1 MLKGYFSI
9 AACVLASTLMSAAQA
24 QTPTPEQIK
33 MFQSLPADQQQALAS
48 KYGITLPNGSSA
60 QSSEYNNPQVMAPRP
75 MVSERVLTEQQQA
88 EAEQQPQGLK
98 RFGLD
103 LFAGSPTTFAPV
115 GDVPV
120 PADYTVGAGDE
131 IVIQLFGKENNT
143 HRLRV
148 NRAGIINFPSLGP
161 VQVAG
166 MSFSDVRE
174 SLNQRVKE
182 QMIGVRSDISLG
194 KMRTMQVFVMGD
206 AYKPGSYT
214 VSALTT
220 ISQAIYYS
228 GGFDESGALRN
239 IQLKRNGQVIRKLDM
254 YDLLLKGDARND
266 VRLMPGDVVFIGP
279 VGNTISIDGEVNRPA
294 IYEIKPGETYQQAI
308 HMAGGFTANAH
319 RDQVEIKRYAA
330 KGARN
335 ALTLDFNQARDKQ
348 TKVKDGDTVNVLTK
362 SEELTRYVQIEGDVR
377 HPGFVEWKSGLRIA
391 NLFQAVDTSFNSTAD
406 VNYAVVVREVNPQRD
421 IEVFQINLANAI
433 LAPNSQDNLELQSRD
448 RVLVFNRFN
457 NEDLDAFAEQEVTSK
472 AKTLE
477 QAQQQAEQAQQKEQ
491 AALNSSVALLTA
503 PQGNLSQEMLAQ
515 GMTTQG
521 HLSGSQNLNAEAHLQ
536 GNRQQ
541 VNSGLVM
548 AEPKIMFHGREI
560 TQEDFDAIKQN
571 TRSSLLAPVL
581 LQLQQQSRL
590 GLAPQIA
597 EVFGEVKHPGRY
609 PITPR
614 MSVSSLLA
622 AAGGLTYNAFTIN
635 AELAHTVINN
645 IDERASIDVERV
657 DLRKA
662 IQGNSNADVLISGRD
677 RLNILE
683 KPNVKLQSTVTLQG
697 EVRFPGTY
705 TVRQGETLDQ
715 LLTRAG
721 GLTEFAHPQ
730 GAIFTREALRLQEQ
744 KLLNQYAQD
753 MRAETAK
760 KAFRAD
766 GNFNSVISDPEKTL
780 KFVEEASNSKAL
792 GRMVVQLNRILKGD
806 HSADFMLEDGDFLF
820 VPTFR
825 NTVSIMGE
833 VQVPIT
839 YLLDDKLDVDDYL
852 NKAGGAKKQADEDRI
867 FVVRADGSV
876 YKPSSGYWFG
886 NNHEDLKAGD
896 TIVVPIDTD
905 YRDALSTWTAAT
917 QILYQTGVA
926 INALK

>member
-9 AACVLASTLMSAAQA
+9 GACILTSLFAPFTNA
-24 QTPTPEQIK
+24 QTPTPEQIQ
-33 MFQSLPADQQQALAS
+33 MFQNLPADQQQALAS
-48 KYGITLPNGSSA
+48 KYGISIPSGASS
-60 QSSEYNNPQVMAPRP
+60 QPSSYQNPQVVEPRP
-75 MVSERVLTEQQQA
+75 IASSATEVKVTDSEKE
-88 EAEQQPQGLK
+88 EQGLK

-103 LFAGSPTTFAPV
+103 LFAGSPTTFAPIS
-115 GDVPV
+115 DVPV

-131 IVIQLFGKENNT
+131 IVIQLFGKENTT

-166 MSFSDVRE
+166 MTFSDVRD

-194 KMRTMQVFVMGD
+194 EMRTMQVFVMGD
-206 AYKPGSYT
+206 AYKPGAYT

-228 GGFDESGALRN
+228 GGFSESGALRN
-239 IQLKRNGQVIRKLDM
+239 VQLKRNGQVIRKLDM

-266 VRLMPGDVVFIGP
+266 IRLLPGDVVFIGAL
-279 VGNTISIDGEVNRPA
+279 GNTISIDGEVNRPA
-294 IYEIKPGETYQQAI
+294 IYEIKPGETYKQAI
-308 HMAGGFTANAH
+308 QMAGGFTANAYS
-319 RDQVEIKRYAA
+319 DQIEVKRYAA
-330 KGARN
+330 KGARD
-335 ALTLDFNQARDKQ
+335 ALTLNFSQSHDQQ
-348 TKVKDGDTVNVLTK
+348 IKVKDGDAVNVLK
-362 SEELTRYVQIEGDVR
+362 KNEELTRYVQIEGDVR
-377 HPGFVEWKSGLRIA
+377 HPGFIEWKSGLRIA
-391 NLFQAVDTSFNSTAD
+391 DLFQSVDTSFNSTAD
-406 VNYAVVVREVNPQRD
+406 VSYAIVVREINPQRD
-421 IEVFQINLANAI
+421 IEVYQVNLANAI
-433 LAPNSQDNLELQSRD
+433 LSPTSKDNLKLNSRD

-457 NEDLDAFAEQEVTSK
+457 NEDLDTLADQETVTK

-477 QAQQQAEQAQQKEQ
+477 QAQLQAQQEQLKEQ
-491 AALNSSVALLTA
+491 EVISSSVAVSSATPLEKDSK
-503 PQGNLSQEMLAQ
+503 Q
-515 GMTTQG
+515 
-521 HLSGSQNLNAEAHLQ
+521 
-536 GNRQQ
+536 
-541 VNSGLVM
+541 
-548 AEPKIMFHGREI
+548 PKIVFRGKEI
-560 TQEDFDAIKQN
+560 TKDDFEALKQN
-571 TRSSLLAPVL
+571 TRRTLLAPVL

-614 MSVSSLLA
+614 MTISTLIE

-635 AELAHTVINN
+635 AELARTVINSK
-645 IDERASIDVERV
+645 DERASIYIERI
-657 DLRKA
+657 DLRQA
-662 IQGNSNADVLISGRD
+662 IKGSAPDDAIIVGRD

-683 KPNVKLQSTVTLQG
+683 KPDVKLQSTVTLQG

-705 TVRQGETLDQ
+705 TVRQGETLGD
-715 LLTRAG
+715 LLERAG

-744 KLLNQYAQD
+744 KLLNQYAAD

-760 KAFRAD
+760 KTFRAD
-766 GNFNSVISDPEKTL
+766 SNMGSVISDPDKTL
-780 KFVEEASNSKAL
+780 KFVEEASRSKAL
-792 GRMVVQLNRILKGD
+792 GRMVVQLNRILKD
-806 HSADFMLEDGDFLF
+806 ERSADFMLEDGDFLF

-839 YLLDDKLDVDDYL
+839 YLLDNKLDVDDYL
-852 NKAGGAKKQADEDRI
+852 NKAGGVKKQADEDRI

-876 YKPSSGYWFG
+876 YKPTSGYWFG
-886 NNHEDLKAGD
+886 NNHEELKAGD

>member
-1 MLKGYFSI
+1 MFKGYFSI
-9 AACVLASTLMSAAQA
+9 AAFILASTFASYSMA
-24 QTPTPEQIK
+24 QTPTPEQMK
-33 MFQSLPADQQQALAS
+33 MFQNLPADQQQALAS
-48 KYGITLPNGSSA
+48 KYGFSIPSS
-60 QSSEYNNPQVMAPRP
+60 SSSNKSPYENPQVIKPRAESSGA
-75 MVSERVLTEQQQA
+75 VSSNIEEQWLKKG
-88 EAEQQPQGLK
+88 EQEELK

-103 LFAGSPTTFAPV
+103 LFAGSPSTFAPIS
-115 GDVPV
+115 DVPV
-120 PADYTVGAGDE
+120 PANYTVGAGDE
-131 IVIQLFGKENNT
+131 IIVQLFGKENET

-148 NRAGIINFPSLGP
+148 NRAGTINFPSLGP
-161 VQVAG
+161 VNVAG
-166 MSFSDVRE
+166 MHFSDVRD
-174 SLNQRVKE
+174 SLTQRVKE

-194 KMRTMQVFVMGD
+194 ELRTMQVFVMGD
-206 AYKPGSYT
+206 AYKPGAYT

-228 GGFDESGALRN
+228 GGFGESGALRD
-239 IQLKRNGQVIRKLDM
+239 IQLKRDGKIIRKLDM
-254 YDLLLKGDARND
+254 YDLLLKGDASND
-266 VRLMPGDVVFIGP
+266 VRLLPDDVVLIGS
-279 VGNTISIDGEVNRPA
+279 VNDTVSIEGEINRPA
-294 IYEIKPGETYQQAI
+294 IYEVKAGETYQQLI
-308 HMAGGFTANAH
+308 QMAGGFTANAH
-319 RDQVEIKRYAA
+319 VEQLEIKRYASH
-330 KGARN
+330 GARE
-335 ALTLDFNQARDKQ
+335 ALTLDFNKTQDRQ
-348 TKVKDGDTVNVLTK
+348 SKVKNGDAIKILKK

-377 HPGFVEWKSGLRIA
+377 HPGYVEWRNGLRVA
-391 NLFQAVDTSFNSTAD
+391 DLFKSVDSAFNSTAD
-406 VNYAVVVREVNPQRD
+406 VNYAVVVREINPQRD
-421 IEVFQINLANAI
+421 IEVFQLSLANAI
-433 LAPNSQDNLELQSRD
+433 LSPGSRDNLQLQSRD
-448 RVLVFNRFN
+448 RILVFNRFN
-457 NEDLDAFAEQEVTSK
+457 NEDLDTLATQEAVSK

-477 QAQQQAEQAQQKEQ
+477 QAQEQAELEQQKEQ
-491 AALNSSVALLTA
+491 EVMSSSVAVSHSEN
-503 PQGNLSQEMLAQ
+503 GMLNN
-515 GMTTQG
+515 
-521 HLSGSQNLNAEAHLQ
+521 QNATEQAKP
-536 GNRQQ
+536 
-541 VNSGLVM
+541 
-548 AEPKIMFHGREI
+548 AKIIFRGKEI
-560 TQEDFDAIKQN
+560 TEEDFEKLKQN
-571 TRSSLLAPVL
+571 TRRTLLAPVL

-614 MSVSSLLA
+614 MTVSTLIE

-635 AELAHTVINN
+635 AELARTAINSA
-645 IDERASIDVERV
+645 DERAYIDVERI

-662 IQGNSNADVLISGRD
+662 IQGSASDDAIIVGRD

-705 TVRQGETLDQ
+705 TVRQGETLNE
-715 LLTRAG
+715 LLERAG

-744 KLLNQYAQD
+744 KLLNQYAAD
-753 MRAETAK
+753 MRKETAK
-760 KAFRAD
+760 KTFRAD
-766 GNFNSVISDPEKTL
+766 SNIGSVISDPEKTL
-780 KFVEEASNSKAL
+780 AFVEEASRSKAL
-792 GRMVVQLNRILKGD
+792 GRMVVQLNRILKGER
-806 HSADFMLEDGDFLF
+806 SADFMLEDGDFLF

-839 YLLDDKLDVDDYL
+839 YLLDNKLDVNDYL

-886 NNHEDLKAGD
+886 NNKEGLKAGD

>member
-1 MLKGYFSI
+1 MLKGYFTI
-9 AACVLASTLMSAAQA
+9 GACILASLFAPFTYA
-24 QTPTPEQIK
+24 QTPTPEQIQ
-33 MFQSLPADQQQALAS
+33 MFQNLPAAQQQALAS
-48 KYGITLPNGSSA
+48 KYGISIPSGASS
-60 QSSEYNNPQVMAPRP
+60 QPSSYQNPQVIEQRP
-75 MVSERVLTEQQQA
+75 VASSATEAKVNDSEKDE
-88 EAEQQPQGLK
+88 QGLK

-103 LFAGSPTTFAPV
+103 LFAGSPTTFAPIS
-115 GDVPV
+115 DVPV

-131 IVIQLFGKENNT
+131 IVIQLFGKENTT

-148 NRAGIINFPSLGP
+148 NRAGIVNFPSLGP

-166 MSFSDVRE
+166 MTFSDVRD

-194 KMRTMQVFVMGD
+194 EMRTMQVFVMGD
-206 AYKPGSYT
+206 AYKPGAYT

-228 GGFDESGALRN
+228 GGFSESGALRN
-239 IQLKRNGQVIRKLDM
+239 VQLKRNGQVIRKLDM

-266 VRLMPGDVVFIGP
+266 IRLLPGDVVFIGAL
-279 VGNTISIDGEVNRPA
+279 GNTISIDGEVNRPA
-294 IYEIKPGETYQQAI
+294 IYEIKPGETYKQAI
-308 HMAGGFTANAH
+308 QMAGGFTANAYS
-319 RDQVEIKRYAA
+319 DQIEVKRYAA
-330 KGARN
+330 KGARD
-335 ALTLDFNQARDKQ
+335 ALTLNFSQSHDQQ
-348 TKVKDGDTVNVLTK
+348 TKVKDGDAVNVLK
-362 SEELTRYVQIEGDVR
+362 KNEELTRYVQIEGDVR
-377 HPGFVEWKSGLRIA
+377 HPGYIEWKSGLRIA
-391 NLFQAVDTSFNSTAD
+391 DLFQSVDTSFNSTAD
-406 VNYAVVVREVNPQRD
+406 VSYAVVVREINPQRD
-421 IEVFQINLANAI
+421 IEVYQVNLANAI
-433 LAPNSQDNLELQSRD
+433 LSPTSKDNLKLNSRD

-457 NEDLDAFAEQEVTSK
+457 NEDLDTLADQETVSK

-477 QAQQQAEQAQQKEQ
+477 QAQLQAQQEQLKEQ
-491 AALNSSVALLTA
+491 EVMSSSVAVSSAT
-503 PQGNLSQEMLAQ
+503 PIEKDSKQ
-515 GMTTQG
+515 
-521 HLSGSQNLNAEAHLQ
+521 
-536 GNRQQ
+536 
-541 VNSGLVM
+541 
-548 AEPKIMFHGREI
+548 PKIVFRGKEI
-560 TQEDFDAIKQN
+560 TKDDFEALKQN
-571 TRSSLLAPVL
+571 TRRTLLAPVL

-614 MSVSSLLA
+614 MTISTLIG

-635 AELAHTVINN
+635 AELARTVINSK
-645 IDERASIDVERV
+645 DERASINVERI
-657 DLRKA
+657 DLRQA
-662 IQGNSNADVLISGRD
+662 IQGSTADDAIIVGRD

-705 TVRQGETLDQ
+705 TVRQGETLGE
-715 LLTRAG
+715 LLERAG

-744 KLLNQYAQD
+744 KLLNQYAAD

-760 KAFRAD
+760 KTFRAD
-766 GNFNSVISDPEKTL
+766 SNMGSVISDPDKTL
-780 KFVEEASNSKAL
+780 KFVEEASRSKAL
-792 GRMVVQLNRILKGD
+792 GRMVVQLNRILKD
-806 HSADFMLEDGDFLF
+806 ERSADFMLEDGDFLF

-839 YLLDDKLDVDDYL
+839 YLLDNKLDVDDYL
-852 NKAGGAKKQADEDRI
+852 NKAGGAKKQADEERI

-876 YKPSSGYWFG
+876 YKPTSGYWFG
-886 NNHEDLKAGD
+886 NNHEELKAGD

>member
-9 AACVLASTLMSAAQA
+9 AACVLASVFAPFSHA
-24 QTPTPEQIK
+24 QTPTPEQMQ

-48 KYGITLPNGSSA
+48 KYGISLPSGSSS
-60 QSSEYNNPQVMAPRP
+60 QPSNYQNPQVIDPRP
-75 MVSERVLTEQQQA
+75 EVSNANQTDKMDLAKDEE
-88 EAEQQPQGLK
+88 LK

-115 GDVPV
+115 SDVPV

-131 IVIQLFGKENNT
+131 IVIQLFGKENTT

-148 NRAGIINFPSLGP
+148 NRAGTINFPSLGP

-166 MSFSDVRE
+166 MSFSDVRD

-194 KMRTMQVFVMGD
+194 EMRTMQVFVMGD
-206 AYKPGSYT
+206 AYKPGAYT

-228 GGFDESGALRN
+228 GGFGESGALRN
-239 IQLKRNGQVIRKLDM
+239 VQLKRNGQVIRKLDM

-266 VRLMPGDVVFIGP
+266 VRLLPGDVVFIGA
-279 VGNTISIDGEVNRPA
+279 VGNTIAIDGEVNRPA
-294 IYEIKPGETYQQAI
+294 IYEVKSGETYKQAI
-308 HMAGGFTANAH
+308 QMAGGFTANAYS
-319 RDQVEIKRYAA
+319 DQIEVKRYAA
-330 KGARN
+330 KGARD
-335 ALTLDFNQARDKQ
+335 ALTLNFSQSHDQQ
-348 TKVKDGDTVNVLTK
+348 TKVKDGDAVNVLKK

-377 HPGFVEWKSGLRIA
+377 HPGFIEWNSGLRVA
-391 NLFQAVDTSFNSTAD
+391 DLFQSVDTSFNSTAD
-406 VNYAVVVREVNPQRD
+406 VNYAVVVREINPQRD
-421 IEVFQINLANAI
+421 IEVYQVNLANAI
-433 LAPNSQDNLELQSRD
+433 LSPSSKDNLKLNSRD

-457 NEDLDAFAEQEVTSK
+457 NEDLDTLADQDTVTK

-477 QAQQQAEQAQQKEQ
+477 QAQFKAELDQQKEQ
-491 AALNSSVALLTA
+491 EVMSSSVAISSATDNMSMG
-503 PQGNLSQEMLAQ
+503 QSSIEESEQ
-515 GMTTQG
+515 
-521 HLSGSQNLNAEAHLQ
+521 
-536 GNRQQ
+536 
-541 VNSGLVM
+541 
-548 AEPKIMFHGREI
+548 PKIIFRGKEI
-560 TQEDFDAIKQN
+560 TKEDFDALKQN
-571 TRSSLLAPVL
+571 TRRTLLAPVL

-609 PITPR
+609 PLTPR
-614 MSVSSLLA
+614 MSVSTLIE

-635 AELAHTVINN
+635 AELARTVISSK
-645 IDERASIDVERV
+645 DERASIDVERI

-662 IQGNSNADVLISGRD
+662 IQGGTADDAILVGRD

-705 TVRQGETLDQ
+705 TVRQGETLGE
-715 LLTRAG
+715 LLERAG

-744 KLLNQYAQD
+744 KLLNQYAAD

-760 KAFRAD
+760 KTFRAD
-766 GNFNSVISDPEKTL
+766 SNMSSVISDPEKTL
-780 KFVEEASNSKAL
+780 AFVEEASKSKAL
-792 GRMVVQLNRILKGD
+792 GRMVVQLNRILKD
-806 HSADFMLEDGDFLF
+806 ERSADFMLEDGDFLF

-839 YLLDDKLDVDDYL
+839 YLLDNKLDVDDYL

-876 YKPSSGYWFG
+876 YKPTSGYWFG
-886 NNHEDLKAGD
+886 NNHEELKAGD

>member
-1 MLKGYFSI
+1 MFKGYFSI
-9 AACVLASTLMSAAQA
+9 AAFILASTFASYSMA
-24 QTPTPEQIK
+24 QTPTPEQMK
-33 MFQSLPADQQQALAS
+33 MFQNLPADQQQALAS
-48 KYGITLPNGSSA
+48 KYGFSIPSS
-60 QSSEYNNPQVMAPRP
+60 SSSNKSPYENPQVIQPRAESSGA
-75 MVSERVLTEQQQA
+75 VSSNIEEQRLKKG
-88 EAEQQPQGLK
+88 EQEELK

-103 LFAGSPTTFAPV
+103 LFAGSPSTFAPIS
-115 GDVPV
+115 DVPV
-120 PADYTVGAGDE
+120 PANYTVGAGDE
-131 IVIQLFGKENNT
+131 IIVQLFGKENET

-148 NRAGIINFPSLGP
+148 NRAGTINFPSLGP
-161 VQVAG
+161 VNVAG
-166 MSFSDVRE
+166 MHFSDVRD
-174 SLNQRVKE
+174 SLTQRVKE

-194 KMRTMQVFVMGD
+194 ELRTMQVFVMGD
-206 AYKPGSYT
+206 AYKPGAYT

-228 GGFDESGALRN
+228 GGFGESGALRD
-239 IQLKRNGQVIRKLDM
+239 IQLKRDGKIIRKLDM
-254 YDLLLKGDARND
+254 YDLLLKGDASND
-266 VRLMPGDVVFIGP
+266 VRLLPDDVVLIGS
-279 VGNTISIDGEVNRPA
+279 VNETVSIEGEINRPA
-294 IYEIKPGETYQQAI
+294 IYEVKQGETYQQLI
-308 HMAGGFTANAH
+308 QMAGGFTANAH
-319 RDQVEIKRYAA
+319 VEQLEIKRYASH
-330 KGARN
+330 GARE
-335 ALTLDFNQARDKQ
+335 ALTLDFNKTQDRQ
-348 TKVKDGDTVNVLTK
+348 SKVKNGDAIMILKK

-377 HPGFVEWKSGLRIA
+377 HPGYVEWYNGLRVA
-391 NLFQAVDTSFNSTAD
+391 DLFKSVDSAFNSTAD

-421 IEVFQINLANAI
+421 IEVFQLSLANAI
-433 LAPNSQDNLELQSRD
+433 LSPGSQDNLQLQSRD
-448 RVLVFNRFN
+448 RILVFNRFN
-457 NEDLDAFAEQEVTSK
+457 NEDLDTLATQEAVSK

-477 QAQQQAEQAQQKEQ
+477 QAQEQAELEQQKEQ
-491 AALNSSVALLTA
+491 EVMSSSVAVSHSA
-503 PQGNLSQEMLAQ
+503 D
-515 GMTTQG
+515 GMVINQNTTEQ
-521 HLSGSQNLNAEAHLQ
+521 AKPA
-536 GNRQQ
+536 
-541 VNSGLVM
+541 
-548 AEPKIMFHGREI
+548 KIIFRGKEI
-560 TQEDFDAIKQN
+560 TEEDFEKLKQN
-571 TRSSLLAPVL
+571 TRRTLLAPVL

-614 MSVSSLLA
+614 MTVSTLIE

-635 AELAHTVINN
+635 AELARTAINSA
-645 IDERASIDVERV
+645 DERAYIDVERI

-662 IQGNSNADVLISGRD
+662 IQGSASDDAIIVGRD

-705 TVRQGETLDQ
+705 TVRQGETLSE
-715 LLTRAG
+715 LLDRAG

-744 KLLNQYAQD
+744 KLLNQYAAD
-753 MRAETAK
+753 MRKETAK
-760 KAFRAD
+760 KTFRAD
-766 GNFNSVISDPEKTL
+766 SNIGSVISDPEKTL
-780 KFVEEASNSKAL
+780 AFVEEASRSKAL
-792 GRMVVQLNRILKGD
+792 GRMVVQLNRILKGER
-806 HSADFMLEDGDFLF
+806 SADFMLEDGDFLF

-839 YLLDDKLDVDDYL
+839 YLLDNKLDVDDYL

-886 NNHEDLKAGD
+886 NNKEGLKAGD

-926 INALK
+926 INAIK

>member
-9 AACVLASTLMSAAQA
+9 GACILASLFAPFTNA
-24 QTPTPEQIK
+24 QTPTPEQIQ
-33 MFQSLPADQQQALAS
+33 MFQNLPADQQQALAS
-48 KYGITLPNGSSA
+48 KYGISIPSGASS
-60 QSSEYNNPQVMAPRP
+60 QPSSYQNPQVIEQRP
-75 MVSERVLTEQQQA
+75 LASSATEVQVNDSEKDE
-88 EAEQQPQGLK
+88 QGLK

-103 LFAGSPTTFAPV
+103 LFAGSPTTFAPIS
-115 GDVPV
+115 DVPV

-131 IVIQLFGKENNT
+131 IVIQLFGKENTT

-166 MSFSDVRE
+166 MTFSDVRD

-194 KMRTMQVFVMGD
+194 EMRTMQVFVMGD
-206 AYKPGSYT
+206 AYKPGAYT

-228 GGFDESGALRN
+228 GGFSESGALRN
-239 IQLKRNGQVIRKLDM
+239 VQLKRNGQVIRKLDM

-266 VRLMPGDVVFIGP
+266 IRLLPGDVVFIGAL
-279 VGNTISIDGEVNRPA
+279 GNTISIDGEVNRPA
-294 IYEIKPGETYQQAI
+294 IYEIKPGETYKQAI
-308 HMAGGFTANAH
+308 QMAGGFTANAYS
-319 RDQVEIKRYAA
+319 DQIEVKRYAA
-330 KGARN
+330 KGARE
-335 ALTLDFNQARDKQ
+335 ALTLNFSQSHDQQ
-348 TKVKDGDTVNVLTK
+348 TKVKDGDAVNVLK
-362 SEELTRYVQIEGDVR
+362 KNEELTRYVQIEGDVR
-377 HPGFVEWKSGLRIA
+377 HPGFIEWKSGLRIA
-391 NLFQAVDTSFNSTAD
+391 DLFQSVDTSFNSTAD
-406 VNYAVVVREVNPQRD
+406 VSYAVVVREINPQRD
-421 IEVFQINLANAI
+421 IKVYQVNLANAI
-433 LAPNSQDNLELQSRD
+433 LSPTSKDNLKLNSRD
-448 RVLVFNRFN
+448 RILVFNRFN
-457 NEDLDAFAEQEVTSK
+457 NEDLDTLADQETVTK

-477 QAQQQAEQAQQKEQ
+477 QAQLQAQQEQLKEQ
-491 AALNSSVALLTA
+491 EVMSSSVAVSSATPLEKDLK
-503 PQGNLSQEMLAQ
+503 Q
-515 GMTTQG
+515 
-521 HLSGSQNLNAEAHLQ
+521 
-536 GNRQQ
+536 
-541 VNSGLVM
+541 
-548 AEPKIMFHGREI
+548 PKIVFRGKDI
-560 TQEDFDAIKQN
+560 TKDDFEALKQN
-571 TRSSLLAPVL
+571 TRRTLLAPVL

-614 MSVSSLLA
+614 MTISTLIE

-635 AELAHTVINN
+635 AELARTVINSK
-645 IDERASIDVERV
+645 DERASIDVERI
-657 DLRKA
+657 DLRQA
-662 IQGNSNADVLISGRD
+662 IQGSTADDAIIVGRD

-683 KPNVKLQSTVTLQG
+683 KPNAKLQSTVTLQG

-705 TVRQGETLDQ
+705 TVRQGETLGE
-715 LLTRAG
+715 LLERAG

-744 KLLNQYAQD
+744 KLLNQYAAD

-760 KAFRAD
+760 KTFRAD
-766 GNFNSVISDPEKTL
+766 SNMGSVISDPDKTL
-780 KFVEEASNSKAL
+780 KFVEEASRSKAL
-792 GRMVVQLNRILKGD
+792 GRMVVQLNRILKD
-806 HSADFMLEDGDFLF
+806 ERSADFMLEDGDFLF

-839 YLLDDKLDVDDYL
+839 YLLDNKLDVDDYL

-876 YKPSSGYWFG
+876 YKPTSGYWFG
-886 NNHEDLKAGD
+886 NNHEELKAGD

>member
-9 AACVLASTLMSAAQA
+9 GACILASLFAPLTSA
-24 QTPTPEQIK
+24 QTPTPEQIQ
-33 MFQSLPADQQQALAS
+33 MFQNLPADQQQALAS
-48 KYGITLPNGSSA
+48 KYGISIPSGASS
-60 QSSEYNNPQVMAPRP
+60 QPSSYQNPQVIEQRP
-75 MVSERVLTEQQQA
+75 AVSSATEA
-88 EAEQQPQGLK
+88 KVNDSEKDEQGLK

-103 LFAGSPTTFAPV
+103 LFAGSPTTFAPIS
-115 GDVPV
+115 DVPV

-131 IVIQLFGKENNT
+131 IVIQLFGKENTT

-161 VQVAG
+161 IQVAG
-166 MSFSDVRE
+166 MTFPDVRD

-194 KMRTMQVFVMGD
+194 EMRTMQVFVMGD
-206 AYKPGSYT
+206 AYKPGAYT

-228 GGFDESGALRN
+228 GGFSESGALRN
-239 IQLKRNGQVIRKLDM
+239 VQLKRNGQVIRKLDM

-266 VRLMPGDVVFIGP
+266 IRLLPGDVVFIGAL
-279 VGNTISIDGEVNRPA
+279 GNTISIDGEVNRPA
-294 IYEIKPGETYQQAI
+294 IYEIKPGETYKQAI
-308 HMAGGFTANAH
+308 QMAGGFTANAYS
-319 RDQVEIKRYAA
+319 DQIEVKRYAA
-330 KGARN
+330 KGARD
-335 ALTLDFNQARDKQ
+335 ALTLNFSQSHDQQ
-348 TKVKDGDTVNVLTK
+348 TKVKDGDVVNVLK
-362 SEELTRYVQIEGDVR
+362 KNEELTRYVQIEGDVR
-377 HPGFVEWKSGLRIA
+377 HPGYIEWKSGLRIA
-391 NLFQAVDTSFNSTAD
+391 DLFQSVDTAFNSTAD
-406 VNYAVVVREVNPQRD
+406 VSYAVVVREINPQRD
-421 IEVFQINLANAI
+421 IEVYQVNLANAI
-433 LAPNSQDNLELQSRD
+433 LSPTSKDNLKLNSRD

-457 NEDLDAFAEQEVTSK
+457 NEDLDTLADQETVSK

-477 QAQQQAEQAQQKEQ
+477 QAQLQAQQEQLKEQ
-491 AALNSSVALLTA
+491 EVMSSSVAVSSAT
-503 PQGNLSQEMLAQ
+503 PIEKDSKQ
-515 GMTTQG
+515 
-521 HLSGSQNLNAEAHLQ
+521 
-536 GNRQQ
+536 
-541 VNSGLVM
+541 
-548 AEPKIMFHGREI
+548 PKIVFRGKEI
-560 TQEDFDAIKQN
+560 TKDDFEALKQN
-571 TRSSLLAPVL
+571 TRRTLLAPVL

-614 MSVSSLLA
+614 MTISTLIE

-635 AELAHTVINN
+635 AELARTVINSK
-645 IDERASIDVERV
+645 DERASIDVERI
-657 DLRKA
+657 DLRQA
-662 IQGNSNADVLISGRD
+662 IQGSTADDAIIVGRD

-705 TVRQGETLDQ
+705 TVRQGETLGE
-715 LLTRAG
+715 LLERAG

-744 KLLNQYAQD
+744 KLLNQYAAD

-760 KAFRAD
+760 KTFRAD
-766 GNFNSVISDPEKTL
+766 SNMGSVISDPDKTL
-780 KFVEEASNSKAL
+780 KFVEEASRSKAL
-792 GRMVVQLNRILKGD
+792 GRMVVQLNRILKD
-806 HSADFMLEDGDFLF
+806 ERSADFMLEDGDFLF

-839 YLLDDKLDVDDYL
+839 YLLDNKLDVDDYL

-876 YKPSSGYWFG
+876 YKPTSGYWFG
-886 NNHEDLKAGD
+886 NNHEELKAGD

>member
-9 AACVLASTLMSAAQA
+9 AACVLASVFAPFSHA
-24 QTPTPEQIK
+24 QTPTSEQIQ

-48 KYGITLPNGSSA
+48 KYGITLPSGSSS
-60 QSSEYNNPQVMAPRP
+60 QPSNYQNPQVIDPRP
-75 MVSERVLTEQQQA
+75 KVSNANQTDKMDLAKEDE
-88 EAEQQPQGLK
+88 ELK

-115 GDVPV
+115 SDVPV

-131 IVIQLFGKENNT
+131 IVIQLFGKDNTT

-148 NRAGIINFPSLGP
+148 NRAGTINFPSLGP

-166 MSFSDVRE
+166 MTFSDVRD

-194 KMRTMQVFVMGD
+194 EMRTMQVFVMGD
-206 AYKPGSYT
+206 AYKPGAYT

-228 GGFDESGALRN
+228 GGFSESGALRN
-239 IQLKRNGQVIRKLDM
+239 VQLKRNGQVIRKLDM

-266 VRLMPGDVVFIGP
+266 VRLLPGDVIFIGA
-279 VGNTISIDGEVNRPA
+279 VGNTIAIDGEVNRPA
-294 IYEIKPGETYQQAI
+294 IYEVKSGETYKQAI
-308 HMAGGFTANAH
+308 QMAGGFTANAYS
-319 RDQVEIKRYAA
+319 DQIEVKRYAA
-330 KGARN
+330 EGARD
-335 ALTLDFNQARDKQ
+335 ALTLNFSRSHDQQ
-348 TKVKDGDTVNVLTK
+348 TKVKDGDAVNVLKK

-377 HPGFVEWKSGLRIA
+377 HPGFFEWKSGLRIA
-391 NLFQAVDTSFNSTAD
+391 DLFQSVDTSFNSTAD
-406 VNYAVVVREVNPQRD
+406 VNYAVVVREINPQRD
-421 IEVFQINLANAI
+421 IEVYQVNLANAI
-433 LAPNSQDNLELQSRD
+433 LSPTSKDNLKLNSRD

-457 NEDLDAFAEQEVTSK
+457 NEDLDTLADQETVSK

-477 QAQQQAEQAQQKEQ
+477 QAQLQAQQEQLKEQ
-491 AALNSSVALLTA
+491 EVMSSSVAVSSAA
-503 PQGNLSQEMLAQ
+503 PLQK
-515 GMTTQG
+515 
-521 HLSGSQNLNAEAHLQ
+521 GSKH
-536 GNRQQ
+536 
-541 VNSGLVM
+541 S
-548 AEPKIMFHGREI
+548 KIVFRGKEI
-560 TQEDFDAIKQN
+560 TKDDFEALKQN
-571 TRSSLLAPVL
+571 TRRTLLAPVL

-614 MSVSSLLA
+614 MTISKLIE

-635 AELAHTVINN
+635 AELARSVISSK
-645 IDERASIDVERV
+645 DERASIDVERI

-662 IQGNSNADVLISGRD
+662 IQGSTVDDAILVGRD

-705 TVRQGETLDQ
+705 TVRQGETLGE
-715 LLTRAG
+715 LLERAG

-744 KLLNQYAQD
+744 KLLNQYAAD

-760 KAFRAD
+760 KTFRAD
-766 GNFNSVISDPEKTL
+766 NNMSSVISDPDKTL
-780 KFVEEASNSKAL
+780 KFVEEASKSKAL
-792 GRMVVQLNRILKGD
+792 GRMVVQLNRILKD
-806 HSADFMLEDGDFLF
+806 ERSADFMLEDGDFLF

-839 YLLDDKLDVDDYL
+839 YLLDNKLDVDDYL

-876 YKPSSGYWFG
+876 YKPTSGYWFG
-886 NNHEDLKAGD
+886 NNHEELKAGD

>member
-9 AACVLASTLMSAAQA
+9 GACILASLFAPLTNA
-24 QTPTPEQIK
+24 QTPTPEQIQ
-33 MFQSLPADQQQALAS
+33 MFQNLPADQQQALAS
-48 KYGITLPNGSSA
+48 KYGISIPSGASS
-60 QSSEYNNPQVMAPRP
+60 QPSSYQNPQVIEQRP
-75 MVSERVLTEQQQA
+75 VTSSATEVKVNDA
-88 EAEQQPQGLK
+88 EKDEQGLK

-103 LFAGSPTTFAPV
+103 LFAGSPTTFAPIS
-115 GDVPV
+115 DVPV

-131 IVIQLFGKENNT
+131 IVIQLFGKENTT

-166 MSFSDVRE
+166 MTFSDVRD

-194 KMRTMQVFVMGD
+194 EMRTMQVFVMGD
-206 AYKPGSYT
+206 AYKPGAYT

-228 GGFDESGALRN
+228 GGFSESGALRN
-239 IQLKRNGQVIRKLDM
+239 VQLKRNGQVIRKLDM

-266 VRLMPGDVVFIGP
+266 IRLLPGDVVFIGAL
-279 VGNTISIDGEVNRPA
+279 GNTISIDGEVNRPA
-294 IYEIKPGETYQQAI
+294 IYEIKQGETYKQAI
-308 HMAGGFTANAH
+308 QMAGGFTANAYS
-319 RDQVEIKRYAA
+319 DQIEVKRYAA
-330 KGARN
+330 KGARD
-335 ALTLDFNQARDKQ
+335 ALTLNFSQSHDQQ
-348 TKVKDGDTVNVLTK
+348 TKVKDGDAVDVLKK

-377 HPGFVEWKSGLRIA
+377 HPGYIEWKSGLRIA
-391 NLFQAVDTSFNSTAD
+391 DLFQSVDTSFNSTAD
-406 VNYAVVVREVNPQRD
+406 VSYAVVVREINPQRD
-421 IEVFQINLANAI
+421 IEVYQVNLANAI
-433 LAPNSQDNLELQSRD
+433 LSPTSKDNLKLNSRD

-457 NEDLDAFAEQEVTSK
+457 NEDLDTLADQQTVTK

-477 QAQQQAEQAQQKEQ
+477 QAQLQAQQEQLKEQ
-491 AALNSSVALLTA
+491 EVMSSSVAVSSAASLEKDSK
-503 PQGNLSQEMLAQ
+503 Q
-515 GMTTQG
+515 
-521 HLSGSQNLNAEAHLQ
+521 
-536 GNRQQ
+536 
-541 VNSGLVM
+541 
-548 AEPKIMFHGREI
+548 PKIVFRGKEI
-560 TQEDFDAIKQN
+560 TKDDFEALKQN
-571 TRSSLLAPVL
+571 TRRTLLAPVL

-614 MSVSSLLA
+614 MTISTLIE

-635 AELAHTVINN
+635 AELARTVINSK
-645 IDERASIDVERV
+645 DERASIDVERI
-657 DLRKA
+657 DLRQA
-662 IQGNSNADVLISGRD
+662 IQGSAADDAIIVGRD

-705 TVRQGETLDQ
+705 TVRQGETLGE
-715 LLTRAG
+715 LLERAG

-744 KLLNQYAQD
+744 KLLNEYAAD

-760 KAFRAD
+760 KTFRAD
-766 GNFNSVISDPEKTL
+766 SNMGSVISDPDKTL
-780 KFVEEASNSKAL
+780 KFVEEASRSKAL
-792 GRMVVQLNRILKGD
+792 GRMVVQLNRILKD
-806 HSADFMLEDGDFLF
+806 ERSADFMLEDGDFLF

-839 YLLDDKLDVDDYL
+839 YLLDNKLDVDDYL

-876 YKPSSGYWFG
+876 YKPTSGYWFG
-886 NNHEDLKAGD
+886 NNHEELKAGD

>member
-9 AACVLASTLMSAAQA
+9 GACILASLFAPFTNA
-24 QTPTPEQIK
+24 QTPTPEQIQ
-33 MFQSLPADQQQALAS
+33 MFQNLPADQQQALAS
-48 KYGITLPNGSSA
+48 KYGISIPSGASS
-60 QSSEYNNPQVMAPRP
+60 QPSSYPNPQVVEQRP
-75 MVSERVLTEQQQA
+75 VASSATEVKVTDSEKE
-88 EAEQQPQGLK
+88 EQGLK

-103 LFAGSPTTFAPV
+103 LFAGSPTTFAPIS
-115 GDVPV
+115 DVPV

-131 IVIQLFGKENNT
+131 IVIQLFGKENTT

-166 MSFSDVRE
+166 MTFSDVRD

-194 KMRTMQVFVMGD
+194 EMRTMQVFVMGD
-206 AYKPGSYT
+206 AYKPGAYT

-228 GGFDESGALRN
+228 GGFSESGALRN
-239 IQLKRNGQVIRKLDM
+239 VQLKRNGQVIRKLDM

-266 VRLMPGDVVFIGP
+266 IRLLPGDVVFIGAL
-279 VGNTISIDGEVNRPA
+279 GNTISIDGEVNRPA
-294 IYEIKPGETYQQAI
+294 IYEIKPGETYKQAI
-308 HMAGGFTANAH
+308 QMAGGFTANAYS
-319 RDQVEIKRYAA
+319 DQIEVKRYAE
-330 KGARN
+330 KGARD
-335 ALTLDFNQARDKQ
+335 ALTLNFSQSHDQQ
-348 TKVKDGDTVNVLTK
+348 TKVKDGDAVNVLK
-362 SEELTRYVQIEGDVR
+362 KNEELTRYVQIEGDVR
-377 HPGFVEWKSGLRIA
+377 HPGFIEWKSGLRIA
-391 NLFQAVDTSFNSTAD
+391 DLFQSVDTSFNSTAD
-406 VNYAVVVREVNPQRD
+406 VSYAVVVREINPQRD
-421 IEVFQINLANAI
+421 IEVYQVNLANAI
-433 LAPNSQDNLELQSRD
+433 LSPTSKDNLKLNSRD

-457 NEDLDAFAEQEVTSK
+457 NEDLDTLADQETVTK

-477 QAQQQAEQAQQKEQ
+477 QAQLQAQQEQLKEQ
-491 AALNSSVALLTA
+491 EVMNSSVAVSSATPLEKDSK
-503 PQGNLSQEMLAQ
+503 Q
-515 GMTTQG
+515 
-521 HLSGSQNLNAEAHLQ
+521 
-536 GNRQQ
+536 
-541 VNSGLVM
+541 
-548 AEPKIMFHGREI
+548 PKIVFRGKEI
-560 TQEDFDAIKQN
+560 TKDDFEALKQN
-571 TRSSLLAPVL
+571 TRRTLLAPVL

-614 MSVSSLLA
+614 MTISTLIE

-635 AELAHTVINN
+635 AELARTVINSK
-645 IDERASIDVERV
+645 DERASIDVERI
-657 DLRKA
+657 DLRQA
-662 IQGNSNADVLISGRD
+662 IQGSTADDAIIVGRD

-705 TVRQGETLDQ
+705 TVRQGETLGE
-715 LLTRAG
+715 LLERAG

-744 KLLNQYAQD
+744 KLLNQYAAD

-760 KAFRAD
+760 KTFRAD
-766 GNFNSVISDPEKTL
+766 SNMGSVISDPDKTL
-780 KFVEEASNSKAL
+780 KFVEEASRSKAL
-792 GRMVVQLNRILKGD
+792 GRMVVQLNRILKD
-806 HSADFMLEDGDFLF
+806 ERSADFMLEDGDFLF

-839 YLLDDKLDVDDYL
+839 YLLDNKLDVDDYL

-876 YKPSSGYWFG
+876 YKPTSGYWFG
-886 NNHEDLKAGD
+886 NNHEELKAGD

>member
-1 MLKGYFSI
+1 MFKGYFSI
-9 AACVLASTLMSAAQA
+9 AAFILASTFASYSMA
-24 QTPTPEQIK
+24 QTPTPEQMK
-33 MFQSLPADQQQALAS
+33 MFQNLPADQQQALAS
-48 KYGITLPNGSSA
+48 KYGFSIPSS
-60 QSSEYNNPQVMAPRP
+60 SSSNKSPYENPQVIKPRAESSGA
-75 MVSERVLTEQQQA
+75 VSSNIEEQWLKKG
-88 EAEQQPQGLK
+88 EQEELK

-103 LFAGSPTTFAPV
+103 LFAGSPSTFAPIS
-115 GDVPV
+115 DVPV
-120 PADYTVGAGDE
+120 PANYTVGAGDE
-131 IVIQLFGKENNT
+131 IIVQLFGKENET

-148 NRAGIINFPSLGP
+148 NRAGTINFPSLGP
-161 VQVAG
+161 VNVAG
-166 MSFSDVRE
+166 MHFSDVRD
-174 SLNQRVKE
+174 SLTQRVKE

-194 KMRTMQVFVMGD
+194 ELRTMQVFVMGD
-206 AYKPGSYT
+206 AYKPGAYT

-228 GGFDESGALRN
+228 GGFGESGALRD
-239 IQLKRNGQVIRKLDM
+239 IQLKRDGKIIRKLDM
-254 YDLLLKGDARND
+254 YDLLLKGDASND
-266 VRLMPGDVVFIGP
+266 VRLLPDDVVLIGS
-279 VGNTISIDGEVNRPA
+279 VNDTVSIEGEINRPA
-294 IYEIKPGETYQQAI
+294 IYEVKAGETYQQLI
-308 HMAGGFTANAH
+308 QMAGGFTANAH
-319 RDQVEIKRYAA
+319 VEQLEIKRYASH
-330 KGARN
+330 GARE
-335 ALTLDFNQARDKQ
+335 ALTLDFNKTQDRQ
-348 TKVKDGDTVNVLTK
+348 SKVKNGDAIKILKK

-377 HPGFVEWKSGLRIA
+377 HPGYVEWRNGLRVA
-391 NLFQAVDTSFNSTAD
+391 DLFKSVDSAFNSTAD
-406 VNYAVVVREVNPQRD
+406 VNYAVVVREINPQRD
-421 IEVFQINLANAI
+421 IEVFQLSLANAI
-433 LAPNSQDNLELQSRD
+433 LSPGSRDNLQLQSRD
-448 RVLVFNRFN
+448 RILVFNRFN
-457 NEDLDAFAEQEVTSK
+457 NEDLDTLATQEAVSK

-477 QAQQQAEQAQQKEQ
+477 QAQEQAELEQQKEQ
-491 AALNSSVALLTA
+491 EVMSSSVAVSHSEN
-503 PQGNLSQEMLAQ
+503 GMLSN
-515 GMTTQG
+515 
-521 HLSGSQNLNAEAHLQ
+521 QNATEQAKP
-536 GNRQQ
+536 
-541 VNSGLVM
+541 
-548 AEPKIMFHGREI
+548 AKIIFRGKEI
-560 TQEDFDAIKQN
+560 TEEDFEKLKQN
-571 TRSSLLAPVL
+571 TRRTLLAPVL

-614 MSVSSLLA
+614 MTVSTLIE

-635 AELAHTVINN
+635 AELARTAINSA
-645 IDERASIDVERV
+645 DERAYIDVERI

-662 IQGNSNADVLISGRD
+662 IQGSASDDAIIVGRD

-705 TVRQGETLDQ
+705 TVRQGETLNE
-715 LLTRAG
+715 LLERAG

-744 KLLNQYAQD
+744 KLLNQYAAD
-753 MRAETAK
+753 MRKETAK
-760 KAFRAD
+760 KTFRAD
-766 GNFNSVISDPEKTL
+766 SNIGSVISDPEKTL
-780 KFVEEASNSKAL
+780 AFVEEASRSKAL
-792 GRMVVQLNRILKGD
+792 GRMVVQLNRILKGER
-806 HSADFMLEDGDFLF
+806 SADFMLEDGDFLF

-886 NNHEDLKAGD
+886 NNKEGLKAGD

>member
-9 AACVLASTLMSAAQA
+9 GACILASLFAPLTHA
-24 QTPTPEQIK
+24 QTPTPEQIQ

-48 KYGITLPNGSSA
+48 KYGISIPSGASS
-60 QSSEYNNPQVMAPRP
+60 QPSNYQNPQVIEQRP
-75 MVSERVLTEQQQA
+75 AVSSATEA
-88 EAEQQPQGLK
+88 KVNDSEKDEQGLK

-103 LFAGSPTTFAPV
+103 LFAGSPTTFAPIS
-115 GDVPV
+115 DVPV

-131 IVIQLFGKENNT
+131 IVIQLFGKENTT

-166 MSFSDVRE
+166 MTFPDVRD

-194 KMRTMQVFVMGD
+194 EMRTMQVFVMGD
-206 AYKPGSYT
+206 AYKPGAYT

-228 GGFDESGALRN
+228 GGFGESGALRN
-239 IQLKRNGQVIRKLDM
+239 VQLKRNGQVIRKLDM

-266 VRLMPGDVVFIGP
+266 IRLLPGDVVFIGAL
-279 VGNTISIDGEVNRPA
+279 GNTISINGEVNRPA
-294 IYEIKPGETYQQAI
+294 IYEIKPGETYKQAI
-308 HMAGGFTANAH
+308 QMAGGFTANAYS
-319 RDQVEIKRYAA
+319 DQIEVKRYAA
-330 KGARN
+330 NGARD
-335 ALTLDFNQARDKQ
+335 ALTLNFSQSHDQQ
-348 TKVKDGDTVNVLTK
+348 TKVKDGDTVNVLKK

-377 HPGFVEWKSGLRIA
+377 HPGFIEWKSGLRIA
-391 NLFQAVDTSFNSTAD
+391 DLFQSVDTSFNSTAD
-406 VNYAVVVREVNPQRD
+406 VNYAVVVREINPQRD
-421 IEVFQINLANAI
+421 IEVYQVKLANAI
-433 LAPNSQDNLELQSRD
+433 LSPTSKDNLKLNSRD

-457 NEDLDAFAEQEVTSK
+457 NEDLDTLADQETVTK

-477 QAQQQAEQAQQKEQ
+477 EAQLQAQQEQLEEQ
-491 AALNSSVALLTA
+491 EAMSSSVAVSSAT
-503 PQGNLSQEMLAQ
+503 PIEKQ
-515 GMTTQG
+515 
-521 HLSGSQNLNAEAHLQ
+521 
-536 GNRQQ
+536 
-541 VNSGLVM
+541 
-548 AEPKIMFHGREI
+548 PKIVFRGKEI
-560 TQEDFDAIKQN
+560 TKDDFEALKQN
-571 TRSSLLAPVL
+571 TRRTLLAPVL

-614 MSVSSLLA
+614 MTISTLIE

-635 AELAHTVINN
+635 AELARTVINSK
-645 IDERASIDVERV
+645 DERASIGVERI
-657 DLRKA
+657 DLRQA
-662 IQGNSNADVLISGRD
+662 IKGSTAYDAIIVGRD

-705 TVRQGETLDQ
+705 TVRQGETLGE
-715 LLTRAG
+715 LLKRAG

-744 KLLNQYAQD
+744 KLLNQYAAD

-760 KAFRAD
+760 KTFRAD
-766 GNFNSVISDPEKTL
+766 SNMGSVISDPDKTL
-780 KFVEEASNSKAL
+780 KFVEEASRSKAL
-792 GRMVVQLNRILKGD
+792 GRMVVQLNRILKD
-806 HSADFMLEDGDFLF
+806 ERSADFMLEDGDFLF

-839 YLLDDKLDVDDYL
+839 YLLDNKLDVDDYL

-876 YKPSSGYWFG
+876 YKPTSGYWFG
-886 NNHEDLKAGD
+886 NNHEELQAGD

-926 INALK
+926 INALQ

>member
-1 MLKGYFSI
+1 MFKGYFSI
-9 AACVLASTLMSAAQA
+9 AAFILASTFASYSMA
-24 QTPTPEQIK
+24 QTPTPEQMK
-33 MFQSLPADQQQALAS
+33 MFQNLPADQQKALAS
-48 KYGITLPNGSSA
+48 KYGFSIPSS
-60 QSSEYNNPQVMAPRP
+60 SSSNKSPYENPQVIQPR
-75 MVSERVLTEQQQA
+75 TEA
-88 EAEQQPQGLK
+88 SGAASSNIEEQWLKKGEQEEIK

-103 LFAGSPTTFAPV
+103 LFAGSPSTFAPIS
-115 GDVPV
+115 DVPV
-120 PADYTVGAGDE
+120 PANYTVGAGDE
-131 IVIQLFGKENNT
+131 IIVQLFGKDNET

-148 NRAGIINFPSLGP
+148 NRAGTINFPSLGP
-161 VQVAG
+161 VNVAG
-166 MSFSDVRE
+166 MHFSDVRD
-174 SLNQRVKE
+174 SLTQRVKE

-194 KMRTMQVFVMGD
+194 ELRTMQVFVMGD
-206 AYKPGSYT
+206 AYKPGAYT

-228 GGFDESGALRN
+228 GGFGESGALRD
-239 IQLKRNGQVIRKLDM
+239 IQLKRDGKIIRKLDM
-254 YDLLLKGDARND
+254 YDLLLKGDASND
-266 VRLMPGDVVFIGP
+266 VRLLPDDVVLIGS
-279 VGNTISIDGEVNRPA
+279 VKDTVSIEGEINRPA
-294 IYEIKPGETYQQAI
+294 IYEVKAGETYQQLI
-308 HMAGGFTANAH
+308 QMAGGFTANAH
-319 RDQVEIKRYAA
+319 VEQLEIKRYASHD
-330 KGARN
+330 ARE
-335 ALTLDFNQARDKQ
+335 ALTLDFNKTQDRKS
-348 TKVKDGDTVNVLTK
+348 KVKNGDAIKILKK

-377 HPGFVEWKSGLRIA
+377 HPGYVEWRNGLRVA
-391 NLFQAVDTSFNSTAD
+391 DLFKSVDSAFNSTAD
-406 VNYAVVVREVNPQRD
+406 VNYAVVVREINPQRD
-421 IEVFQINLANAI
+421 IEVFQLSLANAI
-433 LAPNSQDNLELQSRD
+433 LSPGSQDNLQLQSRD
-448 RVLVFNRFN
+448 RILVFNRFN
-457 NEDLDAFAEQEVTSK
+457 NEDLDTFATQESVAK

-477 QAQQQAEQAQQKEQ
+477 QAQEQAELEQQKEQ
-491 AALNSSVALLTA
+491 EVMSSSVAVSHSANGTLNN
-503 PQGNLSQEMLAQ
+503 PS
-515 GMTTQG
+515 TTEQ
-521 HLSGSQNLNAEAHLQ
+521 AKPA
-536 GNRQQ
+536 
-541 VNSGLVM
+541 
-548 AEPKIMFHGREI
+548 KIIFRGKEI
-560 TQEDFDAIKQN
+560 TEEDFEKLKQN
-571 TRSSLLAPVL
+571 TRRTLLAPVL

-614 MSVSSLLA
+614 MTVSTLIE

-635 AELAHTVINN
+635 AELARTAINSA
-645 IDERASIDVERV
+645 DERAYIDVERI

-662 IQGNSNADVLISGRD
+662 IQGSASDDAVIVGRD

-705 TVRQGETLDQ
+705 TVRQGETLSE
-715 LLTRAG
+715 LLDRAG

-744 KLLNQYAQD
+744 KLLNQYAAD
-753 MRAETAK
+753 MRKETAK
-760 KAFRAD
+760 KTFRAD
-766 GNFNSVISDPEKTL
+766 SNIGSVISDPEKTL
-780 KFVEEASNSKAL
+780 AFVEEASRSKAL
-792 GRMVVQLNRILKGD
+792 GRMVVQLNRILKGER
-806 HSADFMLEDGDFLF
+806 SADFMLEDGDFLF

-839 YLLDDKLDVDDYL
+839 YLLDNKLDVDDYL

-886 NNHEDLKAGD
+886 NNKEELKAGD

>member
-1 MLKGYFSI
+1 MFKGYFSI
-9 AACVLASTLMSAAQA
+9 AAFILASTFASYSMA
-24 QTPTPEQIK
+24 QTPTPEQMK
-33 MFQSLPADQQQALAS
+33 MFQNLPADQQQALAS
-48 KYGITLPNGSSA
+48 KYGFSIPSS
-60 QSSEYNNPQVMAPRP
+60 SSSNKSPYENPQVIKPRAESSGA
-75 MVSERVLTEQQQA
+75 VSSNIEEQWLKKG
-88 EAEQQPQGLK
+88 EQEELK

-103 LFAGSPTTFAPV
+103 LFAGSPSTFAPIS
-115 GDVPV
+115 DVPV
-120 PADYTVGAGDE
+120 PANYTVGAGDE
-131 IVIQLFGKENNT
+131 IIVQLFGKENET

-148 NRAGIINFPSLGP
+148 NRAGTINFPSLGP
-161 VQVAG
+161 VNVAG
-166 MSFSDVRE
+166 MHFSDVRD
-174 SLNQRVKE
+174 SLTQRVKE

-194 KMRTMQVFVMGD
+194 ELRTMQVFVMGD
-206 AYKPGSYT
+206 AYKPGAYT

-228 GGFDESGALRN
+228 GGFGESGALRD
-239 IQLKRNGQVIRKLDM
+239 IQLKRDGKIIRKLDM
-254 YDLLLKGDARND
+254 YDLLLKGDASND
-266 VRLMPGDVVFIGP
+266 VRLLPDDVVLIGS
-279 VGNTISIDGEVNRPA
+279 VNDTVSIEGEINRPA
-294 IYEIKPGETYQQAI
+294 IYEVKAGETYQQLI
-308 HMAGGFTANAH
+308 QMAGGFTANAH
-319 RDQVEIKRYAA
+319 VEQLEIKRYSSH
-330 KGARN
+330 GARE
-335 ALTLDFNQARDKQ
+335 ALTLDFNKTQDRQ
-348 TKVKDGDTVNVLTK
+348 SKVKNGDAIKILKK

-377 HPGFVEWKSGLRIA
+377 HPGYVEWRNGLRVA
-391 NLFQAVDTSFNSTAD
+391 DLFKSVDSAFNSTAD
-406 VNYAVVVREVNPQRD
+406 VNYAVVVREINPQRD
-421 IEVFQINLANAI
+421 IEVFQLSLANAI
-433 LAPNSQDNLELQSRD
+433 LSPGSRDNLQLQSRD
-448 RVLVFNRFN
+448 RILVFNRFN
-457 NEDLDAFAEQEVTSK
+457 NEDLDTLATQEAVSK

-477 QAQQQAEQAQQKEQ
+477 QAQEQAELEQQKEQ
-491 AALNSSVALLTA
+491 EVMSSSVAVSHSEN
-503 PQGNLSQEMLAQ
+503 GMLNN
-515 GMTTQG
+515 
-521 HLSGSQNLNAEAHLQ
+521 QNATEQAKP
-536 GNRQQ
+536 
-541 VNSGLVM
+541 
-548 AEPKIMFHGREI
+548 AKIIFRGKEI
-560 TQEDFDAIKQN
+560 TEEDFEKLKQN
-571 TRSSLLAPVL
+571 TRRTLLAPVL

-614 MSVSSLLA
+614 MTVSTLIE

-635 AELAHTVINN
+635 AELARTAINSA
-645 IDERASIDVERV
+645 DERAYIDVERI

-662 IQGNSNADVLISGRD
+662 IQGSASDDAIIVGRD

-705 TVRQGETLDQ
+705 TVRQGETLNE
-715 LLTRAG
+715 LLERAG

-744 KLLNQYAQD
+744 KLLNQYAAD
-753 MRAETAK
+753 MRKETAK
-760 KAFRAD
+760 KTFRAD
-766 GNFNSVISDPEKTL
+766 SNIGSVISDPEKTL
-780 KFVEEASNSKAL
+780 AFVEEASRSKAL
-792 GRMVVQLNRILKGD
+792 GRMVVQLNRILKGER
-806 HSADFMLEDGDFLF
+806 SADFMLEDGDFLF

-839 YLLDDKLDVDDYL
+839 YLLDNKLDVDDYL

-886 NNHEDLKAGD
+886 NNKEELKAGD

>member
-9 AACVLASTLMSAAQA
+9 GACILTSLFAPFTNA
-24 QTPTPEQIK
+24 QTPTPEQIQ
-33 MFQSLPADQQQALAS
+33 MFQNLPADQQQTLAS
-48 KYGITLPNGSSA
+48 KYGISIPSGASS
-60 QSSEYNNPQVMAPRP
+60 QPSSYQNPQVVEQRP
-75 MVSERVLTEQQQA
+75 VISSATEVKVNDA
-88 EAEQQPQGLK
+88 EKDEQGLK

-103 LFAGSPTTFAPV
+103 LFAGSPTTFAPIS
-115 GDVPV
+115 DVPV

-131 IVIQLFGKENNT
+131 IVIQLFGKENTT

-166 MSFSDVRE
+166 MTFSDVRD

-194 KMRTMQVFVMGD
+194 EMRTMQVFVMGD
-206 AYKPGSYT
+206 AYKPGAYT

-228 GGFDESGALRN
+228 GGFSESGALRN
-239 IQLKRNGQVIRKLDM
+239 VQLKRNGQVIRKLDM

-266 VRLMPGDVVFIGP
+266 IRLLPGDVVFIGAL
-279 VGNTISIDGEVNRPA
+279 GNTISIDGEVNRPA
-294 IYEIKPGETYQQAI
+294 IYEIKPGETYKQAI
-308 HMAGGFTANAH
+308 QMAGGFTANAYSE
-319 RDQVEIKRYAA
+319 QIEVKRYAA
-330 KGARN
+330 KGARD
-335 ALTLDFNQARDKQ
+335 ALTLNFSQSHDQQ
-348 TKVKDGDTVNVLTK
+348 TKVKDGDTVNVLKK

-377 HPGFVEWKSGLRIA
+377 HPGFIEWKSGLRIA
-391 NLFQAVDTSFNSTAD
+391 DLFQSVDTSFNSTAD
-406 VNYAVVVREVNPQRD
+406 VSYAVVVREINPQRD
-421 IEVFQINLANAI
+421 IEVYQVNLANAI
-433 LAPNSQDNLELQSRD
+433 LSPTSKDNLKLNSRD
-448 RVLVFNRFN
+448 RILVFNRFN
-457 NEDLDAFAEQEVTSK
+457 NEDLDVLADQETITK

-477 QAQQQAEQAQQKEQ
+477 QAQLQAQQEQLKEQ
-491 AALNSSVALLTA
+491 EVMSSSVAVSSAA
-503 PQGNLSQEMLAQ
+503 PLKKASKQS
-515 GMTTQG
+515 
-521 HLSGSQNLNAEAHLQ
+521 
-536 GNRQQ
+536 
-541 VNSGLVM
+541 
-548 AEPKIMFHGREI
+548 KIVFRGKEI
-560 TQEDFDAIKQN
+560 TKDDFEALKQN
-571 TRSSLLAPVL
+571 TRRTLLAPVL

-614 MSVSSLLA
+614 MTISTLIE

-635 AELAHTVINN
+635 AELARTVINSK
-645 IDERASIDVERV
+645 DERASIDVERI
-657 DLRKA
+657 DLRQA
-662 IQGNSNADVLISGRD
+662 IQGSTADDAIIVGRD

-705 TVRQGETLDQ
+705 TVRQGETLGE
-715 LLTRAG
+715 LLERAG

-744 KLLNQYAQD
+744 KLLNEYAAD

-760 KAFRAD
+760 KTFRAD
-766 GNFNSVISDPEKTL
+766 SNMGSVISDPDKTL
-780 KFVEEASNSKAL
+780 KFVEEASRSKAL
-792 GRMVVQLNRILKGD
+792 GRMVVQLNRILKD
-806 HSADFMLEDGDFLF
+806 ERSADFMLEDGDFLF

-839 YLLDDKLDVDDYL
+839 YLLDNKLDVDDYL

-876 YKPSSGYWFG
+876 YKPTSGYWFG
-886 NNHEDLKAGD
+886 NNHEELKAGD

>member
-9 AACVLASTLMSAAQA
+9 GACILASLFAPLTNA
-24 QTPTPEQIK
+24 QTPTPEQIQ
-33 MFQSLPADQQQALAS
+33 MFQNLPADQQQALAS
-48 KYGITLPNGSSA
+48 KYGISIPSGASS
-60 QSSEYNNPQVMAPRP
+60 QPSSYQNPQVVEQRP
-75 MVSERVLTEQQQA
+75 VASSATEAKINDA
-88 EAEQQPQGLK
+88 EKDEQGLK

-103 LFAGSPTTFAPV
+103 LFAGSPTTFAPIS
-115 GDVPV
+115 DVPV

-131 IVIQLFGKENNT
+131 IVIQLFGKENTT

-148 NRAGIINFPSLGP
+148 NRAGVINFPSLGP

-166 MSFSDVRE
+166 MTFSDVRD
-174 SLNQRVKE
+174 SLNQRVRE

-194 KMRTMQVFVMGD
+194 EMRTMQVFVMGD
-206 AYKPGSYT
+206 AYKPGAYT

-228 GGFDESGALRN
+228 GGFSESGALRN
-239 IQLKRNGQVIRKLDM
+239 VQLKRNGQVIRKLDM

-266 VRLMPGDVVFIGP
+266 IRLLPGDVVFIGAL
-279 VGNTISIDGEVNRPA
+279 GNTISIDGEVNRPA
-294 IYEIKPGETYQQAI
+294 IYEIKPGETYKQAI
-308 HMAGGFTANAH
+308 QMAGGFTANAYS
-319 RDQVEIKRYAA
+319 DQIEVKRYAA
-330 KGARN
+330 KGARD
-335 ALTLDFNQARDKQ
+335 ALTLNFSQSHDQQ
-348 TKVKDGDTVNVLTK
+348 TKVKDGDAVNVLK
-362 SEELTRYVQIEGDVR
+362 KNEELTRYVQIEGDVR
-377 HPGFVEWKSGLRIA
+377 HPGYIEWKSGLRIA
-391 NLFQAVDTSFNSTAD
+391 DLFQSVDTSFNSTAD
-406 VNYAVVVREVNPQRD
+406 VSYAVVVREINPQRD
-421 IEVFQINLANAI
+421 IEVYQVNLANAI
-433 LAPNSQDNLELQSRD
+433 LSPTRKDNLKLNSRD

-457 NEDLDAFAEQEVTSK
+457 NEDLDTLADQQTVTK

-477 QAQQQAEQAQQKEQ
+477 QAQLQAQQEQLKEQ
-491 AALNSSVALLTA
+491 EVMSSSVAVSSAA
-503 PQGNLSQEMLAQ
+503 PLEK
-515 GMTTQG
+515 
-521 HLSGSQNLNAEAHLQ
+521 GSKQ
-536 GNRQQ
+536 
-541 VNSGLVM
+541 S
-548 AEPKIMFHGREI
+548 KIVFRGKEI
-560 TQEDFDAIKQN
+560 TKDDFEALKQN
-571 TRSSLLAPVL
+571 TRRTLLAPVL

-614 MSVSSLLA
+614 MTISTLIE

-635 AELAHTVINN
+635 AELARTVINSK
-645 IDERASIDVERV
+645 DERAAIDVERI
-657 DLRKA
+657 DLRQAIKGSKA
-662 IQGNSNADVLISGRD
+662 DDAIIVGRD

-705 TVRQGETLDQ
+705 TVRQGETLGE
-715 LLTRAG
+715 LLERAG

-744 KLLNQYAQD
+744 KLLNEYAAD

-760 KAFRAD
+760 KTFRAD
-766 GNFNSVISDPEKTL
+766 SNMGSVISDPDKTL
-780 KFVEEASNSKAL
+780 KFVEEASRSKAL
-792 GRMVVQLNRILKGD
+792 GRMVVQLNRILKD
-806 HSADFMLEDGDFLF
+806 ERSADFMLEDGDFLF

-839 YLLDDKLDVDDYL
+839 YLLDNKLDVDDYL

-876 YKPSSGYWFG
+876 YKPTSGYWFG
-886 NNHEDLKAGD
+886 NNHEELKAGD

>member
-9 AACVLASTLMSAAQA
+9 AACVLASVFAPFSHA
-24 QTPTPEQIK
+24 QTPTPEQMQ

-48 KYGITLPNGSSA
+48 KYGISLPSGSSS
-60 QSSEYNNPQVMAPRP
+60 QPSNYQNPQVIDPRP
-75 MVSERVLTEQQQA
+75 EVSKANQTDKMDLAKEDE
-88 EAEQQPQGLK
+88 ELK

-115 GDVPV
+115 NDVPV

-131 IVIQLFGKENNT
+131 IVIQLFGKENTT

-148 NRAGIINFPSLGP
+148 NRAGTINFPSLGP

-166 MSFSDVRE
+166 MSFSDVRD

-194 KMRTMQVFVMGD
+194 EMRTMQVFVMGD
-206 AYKPGSYT
+206 AYKPGAYT

-228 GGFDESGALRN
+228 GGFGESGALRN
-239 IQLKRNGQVIRKLDM
+239 VQLKRNGQVIRKLDM

-266 VRLMPGDVVFIGP
+266 VRLLPGDVVFIGS
-279 VGNTISIDGEVNRPA
+279 VGNTIAIDGEVNRPA
-294 IYEIKPGETYQQAI
+294 IYEVESGETYKQAI
-308 HMAGGFTANAH
+308 QMAGGFTANAY
-319 RDQVEIKRYAA
+319 RDQIEVKRYAA
-330 KGARN
+330 KGARD
-335 ALTLDFNQARDKQ
+335 ALTLNFSQSHDQQ
-348 TKVKDGDTVNVLTK
+348 IKVKDGDAVNVLK
-362 SEELTRYVQIEGDVR
+362 KNEELTRYVQIEGDIR
-377 HPGFVEWKSGLRIA
+377 HPGFIEWKSSLRVA
-391 NLFQAVDTSFNSTAD
+391 DLFQSVDTSFNSTAD
-406 VNYAVVVREVNPQRD
+406 VNYAVVVREINPQRD
-421 IEVFQINLANAI
+421 IEVYQVNLANAI
-433 LAPNSQDNLELQSRD
+433 LSPSSKDNLKLNSRD

-457 NEDLDAFAEQEVTSK
+457 NEDLDTLADQDTVTK

-477 QAQQQAEQAQQKEQ
+477 QAQFKAELDQQKEQ
-491 AALNSSVALLTA
+491 EVMSSSVAISSATDNMSMG
-503 PQGNLSQEMLAQ
+503 QSSIEESEQ
-515 GMTTQG
+515 
-521 HLSGSQNLNAEAHLQ
+521 
-536 GNRQQ
+536 
-541 VNSGLVM
+541 
-548 AEPKIMFHGREI
+548 PKIIFRGKEI
-560 TQEDFDAIKQN
+560 TKEDFDALKQN
-571 TRSSLLAPVL
+571 TRRTLLAPVL

-609 PITPR
+609 PLTPR
-614 MSVSSLLA
+614 MSVSTLIE

-635 AELAHTVINN
+635 AELARTVISSK
-645 IDERASIDVERV
+645 DERASIDVERI

-662 IQGNSNADVLISGRD
+662 IQGSTADDAILVGRD

-705 TVRQGETLDQ
+705 TVRQGETLGE
-715 LLTRAG
+715 LLERAG

-744 KLLNQYAQD
+744 KLLNQYAAD

-760 KAFRAD
+760 KTFRAD
-766 GNFNSVISDPEKTL
+766 SNMSSVISDPDKTL
-780 KFVEEASNSKAL
+780 KFVEEASRSKAL
-792 GRMVVQLNRILKGD
+792 GRMVVQLNRILKD
-806 HSADFMLEDGDFLF
+806 ERSADFMLEDGDFLF

-839 YLLDDKLDVDDYL
+839 YLLDNKLDVDDYL

-876 YKPSSGYWFG
+876 YKPTSGYWFG
-886 NNHEDLKAGD
+886 NNHEELKAGD

>member
-9 AACVLASTLMSAAQA
+9 AACVLASVFAPFSHA
-24 QTPTPEQIK
+24 QTPTPEQMQ

-48 KYGITLPNGSSA
+48 KYGISLPSGSSS
-60 QSSEYNNPQVMAPRP
+60 QPSNYQNPQVIDPRP
-75 MVSERVLTEQQQA
+75 EVSNANQTDKMDLAKEDE
-88 EAEQQPQGLK
+88 ELK

-115 GDVPV
+115 SDVPV

-131 IVIQLFGKENNT
+131 IVIQLFGKENTT

-148 NRAGIINFPSLGP
+148 NRAGTINFPSLGP

-166 MSFSDVRE
+166 MSFSDVRD

-194 KMRTMQVFVMGD
+194 EMRTMQVFVMGD
-206 AYKPGSYT
+206 AYKPGAYT

-228 GGFDESGALRN
+228 GGFGESGALRN
-239 IQLKRNGQVIRKLDM
+239 VQLKRNGQVIRKLDM

-266 VRLMPGDVVFIGP
+266 VRLLPGDVVFIGA
-279 VGNTISIDGEVNRPA
+279 VGNTIAIDGEVNRPA
-294 IYEIKPGETYQQAI
+294 IYEVKSGETYKQAI
-308 HMAGGFTANAH
+308 QMAGGFTANAYS
-319 RDQVEIKRYAA
+319 DQIEVKRYAA
-330 KGARN
+330 KGARDV
-335 ALTLDFNQARDKQ
+335 LTLNFSQSNDQQ
-348 TKVKDGDTVNVLTK
+348 TKVKDGDAVNVLKK

-377 HPGFVEWKSGLRIA
+377 HPGFIEWKSGLRVA
-391 NLFQAVDTSFNSTAD
+391 DLFQSVDTSFNSTAD
-406 VNYAVVVREVNPQRD
+406 VNYAVVVREINPQRE
-421 IEVFQINLANAI
+421 IEVYQVNLANAI
-433 LAPNSQDNLELQSRD
+433 LSPSSKDNLKLNSRD

-457 NEDLDAFAEQEVTSK
+457 NEDLDTLADQDTVTK

-477 QAQQQAEQAQQKEQ
+477 QAQFKAELDQQKEQ
-491 AALNSSVALLTA
+491 EVMSSSVAISSATDNMSMG
-503 PQGNLSQEMLAQ
+503 QSSTEESEQ
-515 GMTTQG
+515 
-521 HLSGSQNLNAEAHLQ
+521 
-536 GNRQQ
+536 
-541 VNSGLVM
+541 
-548 AEPKIMFHGREI
+548 PKIIFRGKEI
-560 TQEDFDAIKQN
+560 TKEDFDALKQN
-571 TRSSLLAPVL
+571 TRRTLLAPVL

-609 PITPR
+609 PLTPR
-614 MSVSSLLA
+614 MSVSTLIE

-635 AELAHTVINN
+635 AELARTVISSK
-645 IDERASIDVERV
+645 DERASIDVERI

-662 IQGNSNADVLISGRD
+662 IQGNTAADAILVGRD

-705 TVRQGETLDQ
+705 TVRQGETLGE
-715 LLTRAG
+715 LLERAG

-744 KLLNQYAQD
+744 KLLNQYAAD

-760 KAFRAD
+760 KTFRAD
-766 GNFNSVISDPEKTL
+766 SNMSSVISDPEKTL
-780 KFVEEASNSKAL
+780 AFVEEASKSKAL
-792 GRMVVQLNRILKGD
+792 GRMVVQLNRIIKNEP
-806 HSADFMLEDGDFLF
+806 SADFMLEDGDFLF
-820 VPTFR
+820 VPTYR

-839 YLLDDKLDVDDYL
+839 YLLDNKLDVDDYL

-876 YKPSSGYWFG
+876 YKPTSGYWFG
-886 NNHEDLKAGD
+886 NNHEELKAGD

>member
-1 MLKGYFSI
+1 MFKGYFSI
-9 AACVLASTLMSAAQA
+9 AAFILASTFASYSMA
-24 QTPTPEQIK
+24 QTPTPEQMK
-33 MFQSLPADQQQALAS
+33 MFQNLPADQQKALAS
-48 KYGITLPNGSSA
+48 KYGFSIPSS
-60 QSSEYNNPQVMAPRP
+60 SSSNKSPYENPQVIQPRTEASSA
-75 MVSERVLTEQQQA
+75 VSSNIEEQWLKKG
-88 EAEQQPQGLK
+88 EQEELK

-103 LFAGSPTTFAPV
+103 LFAGSPSTFAPIS
-115 GDVPV
+115 DVPV
-120 PADYTVGAGDE
+120 PANYTVGAGDE
-131 IVIQLFGKENNT
+131 IIVQLFGKENET

-148 NRAGIINFPSLGP
+148 NRAGTINFPSLGP
-161 VQVAG
+161 VNVAG
-166 MSFSDVRE
+166 MHFSDVRD
-174 SLNQRVKE
+174 SLTQRVKE

-194 KMRTMQVFVMGD
+194 ELRTMQVFVMGD
-206 AYKPGSYT
+206 AYKPGAYT

-228 GGFDESGALRN
+228 GGFGESGALRD
-239 IQLKRNGQVIRKLDM
+239 IQLKRDGKIIRKLDM
-254 YDLLLKGDARND
+254 YDLLLKGDASND
-266 VRLMPGDVVFIGP
+266 VRLLPDDVVLIGS
-279 VGNTISIDGEVNRPA
+279 VNDTVSIEGEINRPA
-294 IYEIKPGETYQQAI
+294 IYEVKAGETYQQLI
-308 HMAGGFTANAH
+308 QMAGGFTANAH
-319 RDQVEIKRYAA
+319 VEQLEIKRYAPH
-330 KGARN
+330 GARE
-335 ALTLDFNQARDKQ
+335 ALTLDFNKTQDRQ
-348 TKVKDGDTVNVLTK
+348 SKVKNGDVIKILKK

-377 HPGFVEWKSGLRIA
+377 HPGYVEWHQSLRIA
-391 NLFQAVDTSFNSTAD
+391 DLFKSVDSAFNATAD
-406 VNYAVVVREVNPQRD
+406 VNYAVVVREVNTQRD

-433 LAPNSQDNLELQSRD
+433 LSPNSKDNMSLRSRD

-457 NEDLDAFAEQEVTSK
+457 NEDLDTLANDEEITK

-477 QAQQQAEQAQQKEQ
+477 QAQKQAEMEQQKEQ
-491 AALNSSVALLTA
+491 QQMSSSVAMINNPIGSVIA
-503 PQGNLSQEMLAQ
+503 GNNPQQTSFNNQQNHVGWNQQER
-515 GMTTQG
+515 
-521 HLSGSQNLNAEAHLQ
+521 EE
-536 GNRQQ
+536 R
-541 VNSGLVM
+541 
-548 AEPKIMFHGREI
+548 KIIFRGKEI
-560 TQEDFDAIKQN
+560 TEEDFEKLKQN
-571 TRSSLLAPVL
+571 TRRTLLAPVL

-614 MSVSSLLA
+614 MTVSTLLE

-635 AELAHTVINN
+635 AELARTTINSA
-645 IDERASIDVERV
+645 DERAYIDVERI

-662 IQGNSNADVLISGRD
+662 IQGSASDNAIIVGRD

-705 TVRQGETLDQ
+705 TVRQGETLSE
-715 LLTRAG
+715 LLDRAG

-744 KLLNQYAQD
+744 KLLNQYAAD

-760 KAFRAD
+760 KTFRAD
-766 GNFNSVISDPEKTL
+766 SNIGSVITDPQKTL
-780 KFVEEASNSKAL
+780 TFVEEASKSKAL
-792 GRMVVQLNRILKGD
+792 GRIVVQLNRILDGER
-806 HSADFMLEDGDFLF
+806 SADFMLEDGDFLF

-839 YLLDDKLDVDDYL
+839 YLLDKKLDVDDYL

-876 YKPSSGYWFG
+876 YKPTSGYWFG
-886 NNHEDLKAGD
+886 NNKEGLKAGD

>member
-9 AACVLASTLMSAAQA
+9 GACILASLFAPLTHA
-24 QTPTPEQIK
+24 QTPTPEQIQ
-33 MFQSLPADQQQALAS
+33 MFQNLPADQQQALAS
-48 KYGITLPNGSSA
+48 KYGISIPSGASS
-60 QSSEYNNPQVMAPRP
+60 QPSSYQNPQVIEQRP
-75 MVSERVLTEQQQA
+75 AASSAIEAKANDSEDSEKG
-88 EAEQQPQGLK
+88 EQGLK

-103 LFAGSPTTFAPV
+103 LFAGSPTTFAPIS
-115 GDVPV
+115 DVPV

-131 IVIQLFGKENNT
+131 IVIQLFGKENTT

-166 MSFSDVRE
+166 MTFSDVRD

-194 KMRTMQVFVMGD
+194 EMRTMQVFVMGD
-206 AYKPGSYT
+206 AFKPGAYT

-228 GGFDESGALRN
+228 GGFSESGALRN
-239 IQLKRNGQVIRKLDM
+239 VQLKRNGQVIRKLDM

-266 VRLMPGDVVFIGP
+266 VRLLPGDVVFIGAL
-279 VGNTISIDGEVNRPA
+279 GNTISIDGEVNRPA
-294 IYEIKPGETYQQAI
+294 IYEIKPGETYKQAI
-308 HMAGGFTANAH
+308 QMAGGFTANAYS
-319 RDQVEIKRYAA
+319 DQIEVKRYAA
-330 KGARN
+330 KGARD
-335 ALTLDFNQARDKQ
+335 ALTLNFSQSHDQQ
-348 TKVKDGDTVNVLTK
+348 TKVKDGDAVNVLKK

-377 HPGFVEWKSGLRIA
+377 HPGFIEWKSGLRIA
-391 NLFQAVDTSFNSTAD
+391 DLFQSVDTSFNSTAD
-406 VNYAVVVREVNPQRD
+406 VSYAVVVREINPQRD
-421 IEVFQINLANAI
+421 IEVYQVNLANAI
-433 LAPNSQDNLELQSRD
+433 LSPTSKDNLKLNSRD

-457 NEDLDAFAEQEVTSK
+457 NEDLDTLADQETVTK

-477 QAQQQAEQAQQKEQ
+477 QAQLQAQQDQLEEQ
-491 AALNSSVALLTA
+491 EAMSSSVVVSSAAALEKDSK
-503 PQGNLSQEMLAQ
+503 Q
-515 GMTTQG
+515 
-521 HLSGSQNLNAEAHLQ
+521 
-536 GNRQQ
+536 
-541 VNSGLVM
+541 
-548 AEPKIMFHGREI
+548 PKIVFRGKEI
-560 TQEDFDAIKQN
+560 TKDDFEALKQN
-571 TRSSLLAPVL
+571 TRRTLLAPVL

-614 MSVSSLLA
+614 MTISTLIE

-635 AELAHTVINN
+635 AELARTVINSK
-645 IDERASIDVERV
+645 DERASIDVERI
-657 DLRKA
+657 DLRQA
-662 IQGNSNADVLISGRD
+662 IQGSTADDAIIVGRD
-677 RLNILE
+677 RLNVLE

-705 TVRQGETLDQ
+705 TVRQGETLGE
-715 LLTRAG
+715 LLERAG

-744 KLLNQYAQD
+744 KLLNQYAAD

-760 KAFRAD
+760 KTFRAD
-766 GNFNSVISDPEKTL
+766 SNMGSVISDPDKTL
-780 KFVEEASNSKAL
+780 KFVEEASRSKAL
-792 GRMVVQLNRILKGD
+792 GRMVVQLNRILKD
-806 HSADFMLEDGDFLF
+806 ERSADFMLEDGDFLF

-839 YLLDDKLDVDDYL
+839 YLLDNKLDVDDYL

-876 YKPSSGYWFG
+876 YKPTSGYWFG
-886 NNHEDLKAGD
+886 NNHEELKAGD

>member
-9 AACVLASTLMSAAQA
+9 GACILASLFAPFTNA
-24 QTPTPEQIK
+24 QTPTPEQIQ
-33 MFQSLPADQQQALAS
+33 MFQNLPADQQQALAS
-48 KYGITLPNGSSA
+48 KYGISIPSGASS
-60 QSSEYNNPQVMAPRP
+60 QPSNYQNPQVIEQRP
-75 MVSERVLTEQQQA
+75 AVSSATEAKVNDA
-88 EAEQQPQGLK
+88 EKDEQGLK

-103 LFAGSPTTFAPV
+103 LFAGSPTTFAPIS
-115 GDVPV
+115 DVPV

-131 IVIQLFGKENNT
+131 IVIQLFGKENTT

-166 MSFSDVRE
+166 MTFSDVRD

-194 KMRTMQVFVMGD
+194 EMRTMQVFVMGD
-206 AYKPGSYT
+206 AYKPGAYT

-228 GGFDESGALRN
+228 GGFSESGALRN
-239 IQLKRNGQVIRKLDM
+239 VQLKRNGQVIRKLDM

-266 VRLMPGDVVFIGP
+266 IRLLPGDVVFIGAL
-279 VGNTISIDGEVNRPA
+279 GNTISIDGEVNRPA
-294 IYEIKPGETYQQAI
+294 IYEIKPGETYKQAI
-308 HMAGGFTANAH
+308 QMAGGFTANAYS
-319 RDQVEIKRYAA
+319 DQIEVKRYAA
-330 KGARN
+330 KGARD
-335 ALTLDFNQARDKQ
+335 ALTLNFSQSHDQQ
-348 TKVKDGDTVNVLTK
+348 TKVKDGDAVNVLK
-362 SEELTRYVQIEGDVR
+362 KNEELTRYVQIEGDVR
-377 HPGFVEWKSGLRIA
+377 HPGFIEWKSGLRIA
-391 NLFQAVDTSFNSTAD
+391 DLFQSVDTSFNSTAD
-406 VNYAVVVREVNPQRD
+406 VSYAIVVREINPQRD
-421 IEVFQINLANAI
+421 IEVYQVNLANAI
-433 LAPNSQDNLELQSRD
+433 LSPTSKDNLKLNSRD

-457 NEDLDAFAEQEVTSK
+457 NEDLDTLADQETVTK

-477 QAQQQAEQAQQKEQ
+477 QAQLQAQQEQLKEQ
-491 AALNSSVALLTA
+491 EVISSSVAVSSATPLEKDSK
-503 PQGNLSQEMLAQ
+503 Q
-515 GMTTQG
+515 
-521 HLSGSQNLNAEAHLQ
+521 
-536 GNRQQ
+536 
-541 VNSGLVM
+541 
-548 AEPKIMFHGREI
+548 PKIVFRGKEI
-560 TQEDFDAIKQN
+560 TKDDFEALKQN
-571 TRSSLLAPVL
+571 TRRTLLAPVL

-614 MSVSSLLA
+614 MTISTLIE

-635 AELAHTVINN
+635 AELARTVINSK
-645 IDERASIDVERV
+645 DERASIYIERI
-657 DLRKA
+657 DLRQA
-662 IQGNSNADVLISGRD
+662 IKGSAPDDAIIVGRD

-683 KPNVKLQSTVTLQG
+683 KPDVKLQSTVTLQG

-705 TVRQGETLDQ
+705 TVRQGETLGD
-715 LLTRAG
+715 LLERAG

-744 KLLNQYAQD
+744 KLLNQYAAD

-760 KAFRAD
+760 KTFRAD
-766 GNFNSVISDPEKTL
+766 SNMGSVISDPDKTL
-780 KFVEEASNSKAL
+780 KFVEEASRSKAL
-792 GRMVVQLNRILKGD
+792 GRMVVQLNRILKD
-806 HSADFMLEDGDFLF
+806 ERSADFMLEDGDFLF

-839 YLLDDKLDVDDYL
+839 YLLDNKLDVDDYL

-876 YKPSSGYWFG
+876 YKPTSGYWFG
-886 NNHEDLKAGD
+886 NNHEELKAGD

>member
-1 MLKGYFSI
+1 MFKGYFSI
-9 AACVLASTLMSAAQA
+9 AAFILASTFASYSMA
-24 QTPTPEQIK
+24 QTPTPEQMK
-33 MFQSLPADQQQALAS
+33 MFQNLPADQQQALAS
-48 KYGITLPNGSSA
+48 KYGFSIPSS
-60 QSSEYNNPQVMAPRP
+60 SSSNKSPYENPQVIKPRAESSGA
-75 MVSERVLTEQQQA
+75 VSSNIEEQWLKKG
-88 EAEQQPQGLK
+88 EQEELK

-103 LFAGSPTTFAPV
+103 LFAGSPSTFAPIS
-115 GDVPV
+115 DVPV
-120 PADYTVGAGDE
+120 PANYTVGAGDE
-131 IVIQLFGKENNT
+131 IIVQLFGKENET

-148 NRAGIINFPSLGP
+148 NRAGTINFPSLGP
-161 VQVAG
+161 VNVAG
-166 MSFSDVRE
+166 MHFSDVRD
-174 SLNQRVKE
+174 SLTQRVKE

-194 KMRTMQVFVMGD
+194 ELRTMQVFVMGD
-206 AYKPGSYT
+206 AYKPGAYT

-228 GGFDESGALRN
+228 GGFGESGALRD
-239 IQLKRNGQVIRKLDM
+239 IQLKRDGKIIRKLDM
-254 YDLLLKGDARND
+254 YDLLLKGDASND
-266 VRLMPGDVVFIGP
+266 VRLLPDDVVLIGS
-279 VGNTISIDGEVNRPA
+279 VNDTVSIEGEINRPA
-294 IYEIKPGETYQQAI
+294 IYEVKAGETYQQLI
-308 HMAGGFTANAH
+308 QMAGGFTANAH
-319 RDQVEIKRYAA
+319 VEQLEIKRYASH
-330 KGARN
+330 GARE
-335 ALTLDFNQARDKQ
+335 ALTLDFNKTQDRQ
-348 TKVKDGDTVNVLTK
+348 SKVKNGDAIKILKK

-377 HPGFVEWKSGLRIA
+377 HPGYVEWRNGLRVA
-391 NLFQAVDTSFNSTAD
+391 DLFKSVDSAFNSTAD
-406 VNYAVVVREVNPQRD
+406 VNYAVVVREINPQRD
-421 IEVFQINLANAI
+421 IEVFQLSLANAI
-433 LAPNSQDNLELQSRD
+433 LSPGSRDNLQLQSRD
-448 RVLVFNRFN
+448 RILVFNRFN
-457 NEDLDAFAEQEVTSK
+457 NEDLDTLATQEAVSK

-477 QAQQQAEQAQQKEQ
+477 QAQEQAELEQQKEQ
-491 AALNSSVALLTA
+491 EVMSSSVAVSHSEN
-503 PQGNLSQEMLAQ
+503 GMLNN
-515 GMTTQG
+515 
-521 HLSGSQNLNAEAHLQ
+521 QNATEQAKP
-536 GNRQQ
+536 
-541 VNSGLVM
+541 
-548 AEPKIMFHGREI
+548 AKIIFRGKEI
-560 TQEDFDAIKQN
+560 TEEDFEKLKQN
-571 TRSSLLAPVL
+571 TRRTLLAPVL

-614 MSVSSLLA
+614 MTVSTLIE

-635 AELAHTVINN
+635 AELARTAINSA
-645 IDERASIDVERV
+645 DERAYIDVERI

-662 IQGNSNADVLISGRD
+662 IQGSASDDAIIVGRD

-705 TVRQGETLDQ
+705 TVRQGETLNE
-715 LLTRAG
+715 LLERAG

-744 KLLNQYAQD
+744 KLLNQYAAD
-753 MRAETAK
+753 MRKETAK
-760 KAFRAD
+760 KTFRAD
-766 GNFNSVISDPEKTL
+766 SNIGSVISDPEKTL
-780 KFVEEASNSKAL
+780 AFVEEASRSKAL
-792 GRMVVQLNRILKGD
+792 GRMVVQLNRILKGER
-806 HSADFMLEDGDFLF
+806 SADFMLEDGDFLF

-839 YLLDDKLDVDDYL
+839 YLLDNKLDVDDYL

-886 NNHEDLKAGD
+886 NNKEELKAGD

-905 YRDALSTWTAAT
+905 YRDTLSTWTAAT

>member
-1 MLKGYFSI
+1 MLKGYITTAVCILATMFTPFS
-9 AACVLASTLMSAAQA
+9 LAQN
-24 QTPTPEQIK
+24 PTPEQIQ
-33 MFQSLPADQQQALAS
+33 MFKSLPADQQQALAS
-48 KYGITLPNGSSA
+48 KYGISLPSGASS
-60 QSSEYNNPQVMAPRP
+60 QPSSYQNPQVVDPRP
-75 MVSERVLTEQQQA
+75 EVSSAKQADQSDLTKEN
-88 EAEQQPQGLK
+88 EELK

-103 LFAGSPTTFAPV
+103 LFAGSPTTFAPIS
-115 GDVPV
+115 DVPV

-131 IVIQLFGKENNT
+131 IVVQLFGKDNAT

-148 NRAGIINFPSLGP
+148 NRSGAINFPSLGP
-161 VQVAG
+161 LQVAG
-166 MSFSDVRE
+166 MSFSEVRD

-194 KMRTMQVFVMGD
+194 EMRTMQVFVMGD

-228 GGFDESGALRN
+228 GGFGESGALRN
-239 IQLKRNGQVIRKLDM
+239 VQLKRNGQVIRKLDM

-266 VRLMPGDVVFIGP
+266 VRLLPGDVVFIGA
-279 VGNTISIDGEVNRPA
+279 VGNTITIDGEVNRPA
-294 IYEIKPGETYQQAI
+294 IYEVKSGETYKQAI
-308 HMAGGFTANAH
+308 QMAGGFTANAYS
-319 RDQVEIKRYAA
+319 DQIEVKRYAA
-330 KGARN
+330 KGARD
-335 ALTLDFNQARDKQ
+335 ALTLNFNQSHDQQ
-348 TKVKDGDTVNVLTK
+348 TKVKDGDVVNVLTK

-377 HPGFVEWKSGLRIA
+377 HPGFIEWKSGLRVA
-391 NLFQAVDTSFNSTAD
+391 DLFQSVDTSFNSTAD

-421 IEVFQINLANAI
+421 IEVYQVNLANAI
-433 LAPNSQDNLELQSRD
+433 LSPGSKDNLKLNSRD

-457 NEDLDAFAEQEVTSK
+457 NEDLDTLADQDTVTK

-477 QAQQQAEQAQQKEQ
+477 QAQLQAQQDERKEQ
-491 AALNSSVALLTA
+491 EVMSSAVALSSATDNMEQ
-503 PQGNLSQEMLAQ
+503 P
-515 GMTTQG
+515 
-521 HLSGSQNLNAEAHLQ
+521 
-536 GNRQQ
+536 
-541 VNSGLVM
+541 LVKDS
-548 AEPKIMFHGREI
+548 EQPKIIFRGKEI
-560 TQEDFDAIKQN
+560 TKEDFDALKQN
-571 TRSSLLAPVL
+571 TRRTLLAPVL

-609 PITPR
+609 PLTPR
-614 MSVSSLLA
+614 MSVSTLIE

-635 AELAHTVINN
+635 AELARTVISSK
-645 IDERASIDVERV
+645 DERASIDVERI

-662 IQGNSNADVLISGRD
+662 IQGSTADDAILVGRD

-705 TVRQGETLDQ
+705 TVRQGETLGE
-715 LLTRAG
+715 LLERAG

-744 KLLNQYAQD
+744 KLLNQYAAD

-760 KAFRAD
+760 KTFRAD
-766 GNFNSVISDPEKTL
+766 SNMSSVISDPDKTL
-780 KFVEEASNSKAL
+780 QFVEEASKSKAL
-792 GRMVVQLNRILKGD
+792 GRMVVQLNRIIKD
-806 HSADFMLEDGDFLF
+806 ERSADFMLEDGDFLF

-839 YLLDDKLDVDDYL
+839 YLLDNKLDVDDYL

-876 YKPSSGYWFG
+876 YKPTSGYWFG
-886 NNHEDLKAGD
+886 NDKEELKAGD

>member
-9 AACVLASTLMSAAQA
+9 GACILASLFAPLTNA
-24 QTPTPEQIK
+24 QTPTPEQIQ
-33 MFQSLPADQQQALAS
+33 MFQNLPADQQQALAS
-48 KYGITLPNGSSA
+48 KYGISIPSGASS
-60 QSSEYNNPQVMAPRP
+60 QPSSYQNPQVVEQRP
-75 MVSERVLTEQQQA
+75 IASSATEAKVNDA
-88 EAEQQPQGLK
+88 EKDEQGLK

-103 LFAGSPTTFAPV
+103 LFAGSPTTFAPIS
-115 GDVPV
+115 DVPV

-131 IVIQLFGKENNT
+131 IVIQLFGKENTT

-166 MSFSDVRE
+166 MTFSDVRD

-194 KMRTMQVFVMGD
+194 EMRTMQVFVMGD
-206 AYKPGSYT
+206 AYKPGAYT

-228 GGFDESGALRN
+228 GGFSESGALRN
-239 IQLKRNGQVIRKLDM
+239 VQLKRNGQVIRKLDM

-266 VRLMPGDVVFIGP
+266 IRLLPGDVVFIGAL
-279 VGNTISIDGEVNRPA
+279 GNTISIDGEVNRPA
-294 IYEIKPGETYQQAI
+294 IYEIKPGEIYKQAI
-308 HMAGGFTANAH
+308 QMAGGFTANAYS
-319 RDQVEIKRYAA
+319 DQIEVKRYAA
-330 KGARN
+330 KGARD
-335 ALTLDFNQARDKQ
+335 ALTLNFSQSHDQQ
-348 TKVKDGDTVNVLTK
+348 TKVKDGDAVNVLK
-362 SEELTRYVQIEGDVR
+362 KNEELTRYVQIEGDVR
-377 HPGFVEWKSGLRIA
+377 HPGYIEWKSGLRIA
-391 NLFQAVDTSFNSTAD
+391 DLFQSVDTSFNSTAD
-406 VNYAVVVREVNPQRD
+406 VSYAIVVREINPQRD
-421 IEVFQINLANAI
+421 IEVYQVNLANAI
-433 LAPNSQDNLELQSRD
+433 LSPTSKDNLKLNSRD

-457 NEDLDAFAEQEVTSK
+457 NEDLDTLADQQTVTK

-477 QAQQQAEQAQQKEQ
+477 QAQLQAQQEQLKEQ
-491 AALNSSVALLTA
+491 EVMSSSVAVSSAASLEKDSK
-503 PQGNLSQEMLAQ
+503 Q
-515 GMTTQG
+515 
-521 HLSGSQNLNAEAHLQ
+521 
-536 GNRQQ
+536 
-541 VNSGLVM
+541 
-548 AEPKIMFHGREI
+548 PKIVFRGKEI
-560 TQEDFDAIKQN
+560 TKDDFEALKQN
-571 TRSSLLAPVL
+571 TRRTLLAPVL

-614 MSVSSLLA
+614 MTISTLIE

-635 AELAHTVINN
+635 AELARTVINSK
-645 IDERASIDVERV
+645 DERASIDVERI
-657 DLRKA
+657 DLRQA
-662 IQGNSNADVLISGRD
+662 IQGSTADDAIIVGRD

-705 TVRQGETLDQ
+705 TVRQGETLGE
-715 LLTRAG
+715 LLERAG

-744 KLLNQYAQD
+744 KLLNQYAAD

-760 KAFRAD
+760 KTFRAD
-766 GNFNSVISDPEKTL
+766 SNMGSVISDPDKTL
-780 KFVEEASNSKAL
+780 KFVEEASRSKAL
-792 GRMVVQLNRILKGD
+792 GRMVVQLNRILKD
-806 HSADFMLEDGDFLF
+806 ERSADFMLEDGDFLF

-839 YLLDDKLDVDDYL
+839 YLLDNKLDVDDYL

-876 YKPSSGYWFG
+876 YKPTSGYWFG
-886 NNHEDLKAGD
+886 NNHEELKAGD

>member
-9 AACVLASTLMSAAQA
+9 AVCVLASMFAPYTLAQN
-24 QTPTPEQIK
+24 PTPEQIQ
-33 MFQSLPADQQQALAS
+33 MFKSLPADQQQALAS
-48 KYGITLPNGSSA
+48 KYGISVPSASS
-60 QSSEYNNPQVMAPRP
+60 QSTTYQNPQVIEPRP
-75 MVSERVLTEQQQA
+75 SINDSVQNGQLNQQN
-88 EAEQQPQGLK
+88 QQNEDEELK
-98 RFGLD
+98 RFGLE
-103 LFAGSPTTFAPV
+103 LFAGSPSTFAPIS
-115 GDVPV
+115 DVPV
-120 PADYTVGAGDE
+120 PADYTVGSGDE
-131 IVIQLFGKENNT
+131 LVIQLFGKENAT

-166 MSFSDVRE
+166 MSFSEVRD

-194 KMRTMQVFVMGD
+194 EMRTMQVFVMGD
-206 AYKPGSYT
+206 AYKPGAYT

-228 GGFDESGALRN
+228 GGFGESGALRN
-239 IQLKRNGQVIRKLDM
+239 IQLKRDGQVIRKLDM

-266 VRLMPGDVVFIGP
+266 VRLMPGDVVFIGS
-279 VGNTISIDGEVNRPA
+279 VAQTVSVDGEVNRPA
-294 IYEIKPGETYQQAI
+294 IYEVKPGQTYKQLIQ
-308 HMAGGFTANAH
+308 MAGGFTANAFFEKI
-319 RDQVEIKRYAA
+319 DIKRY
-330 KGARN
+330 GIEGSRE
-335 ALTLDFNQARDKQ
+335 ALTLNFVNSQDQQA
-348 TKVKDGDTVNVLTK
+348 KVKVGDEVNVLKK
-362 SEELTRYVQIEGDVR
+362 SEELTQYVQIEGDVR
-377 HPGFVEWKSGLRIA
+377 HPGFVQWKSGLRIA
-391 NLFQAVDTSFNSTAD
+391 DLFHSVDSSFNSTAD
-406 VNYAVVVREVNPQRD
+406 VNYAVIVREINSQRD
-421 IEVFQINLANAI
+421 IETYQVNLAKAI
-433 LAPNSQDNLELQSRD
+433 LAPNSKDNLQLQSRD

-457 NEDLDAFAEQEVTSK
+457 NEDLDTLAEKEVVTK

-477 QAQQQAEQAQQKEQ
+477 EAQQQAEQDLRKEQ
-491 AALNSSVALLTA
+491 QVMSSSVAISTEPINNGIDIGATHKTMDL
-503 PQGNLSQEMLAQ
+503 N
-515 GMTTQG
+515 
-521 HLSGSQNLNAEAHLQ
+521 QNNQ
-536 GNRQQ
+536 
-541 VNSGLVM
+541 
-548 AEPKIMFHGREI
+548 PKIIFRGKEI
-560 TQEDFDAIKQN
+560 TQEDLDALKQN
-571 TRSSLLAPVL
+571 TRRTLLAPVL
-581 LQLQQQSRL
+581 LQLQQQSKL

-614 MSVSSLLA
+614 MTVSTLLE

-635 AELAHTVINN
+635 AELARTVINN
-645 IDERASIDVERV
+645 IDERAYIDVERI

-662 IQGNSNADVLISGRD
+662 IQGSTAADAIIAGRD

-683 KPNVKLQSTVTLQG
+683 KPSVKLQSTVTLQG

-705 TVRQGETLDQ
+705 TVRQGETLGE
-715 LLTRAG
+715 LLERAG

-744 KLLNQYAQD
+744 KLLNEYAAD

-760 KAFRAD
+760 KTFRAD
-766 GNFNSVISDPEKTL
+766 TNLGSIISDPDKTL
-780 KFVEEASNSKAL
+780 KFVEEASRSKAL
-792 GRMVVQLNRILKGD
+792 GRMVVQVNRIIKGER
-806 HSADFMLEDGDFLF
+806 SADFMLEDGDFLF

-839 YLLDDKLDVDDYL
+839 YLLDNKLDVDDYL

-867 FVVRADGSV
+867 FVIRADGSV
-876 YKPSSGYWFG
+876 YKPTSGYWFG
-886 NNHEDLKAGD
+886 NNNEELSAGD

>member
-9 AACVLASTLMSAAQA
+9 GACILASLFAPLTNA
-24 QTPTPEQIK
+24 QTPTPEQIQ
-33 MFQSLPADQQQALAS
+33 MFQNLPADQQQALAS
-48 KYGITLPNGSSA
+48 KYGISIPSGASS
-60 QSSEYNNPQVMAPRP
+60 QPSSYQNPQVVEPRP
-75 MVSERVLTEQQQA
+75 IASSATEVKVTDSEKE
-88 EAEQQPQGLK
+88 EQGLK

-103 LFAGSPTTFAPV
+103 LFAGSPTTFAPIS
-115 GDVPV
+115 DVPV

-131 IVIQLFGKENNT
+131 IVIQLFGKENTT

-166 MSFSDVRE
+166 MTFSDVRD

-194 KMRTMQVFVMGD
+194 EMRTMQVFVMGD
-206 AYKPGSYT
+206 AYKPGAYT

-228 GGFDESGALRN
+228 GGFSESGALRN
-239 IQLKRNGQVIRKLDM
+239 VQLKRNGQVIRKLDM

-266 VRLMPGDVVFIGP
+266 IRLLPGDVVFIGAL
-279 VGNTISIDGEVNRPA
+279 GNTISIDGEVNRPA
-294 IYEIKPGETYQQAI
+294 IYEIKPGETYKQAI
-308 HMAGGFTANAH
+308 QMAGGFTANAYS
-319 RDQVEIKRYAA
+319 DQIEVKRYAA
-330 KGARN
+330 KGARD
-335 ALTLDFNQARDKQ
+335 ALTLNFSQSHDQQ
-348 TKVKDGDTVNVLTK
+348 TKVKDGDAVNVLK
-362 SEELTRYVQIEGDVR
+362 KNEELTRYVQIEGDVR
-377 HPGFVEWKSGLRIA
+377 HPGFIEWKSGLRIA
-391 NLFQAVDTSFNSTAD
+391 DLFQSIDTSFNSTAD
-406 VNYAVVVREVNPQRD
+406 VSYAIVVREINPQRD
-421 IEVFQINLANAI
+421 IEVYQVNLANAI
-433 LAPNSQDNLELQSRD
+433 LSPTSKDNLKLNSRD

-457 NEDLDAFAEQEVTSK
+457 NEDLDTLVDQETVTK

-477 QAQQQAEQAQQKEQ
+477 QAQLQAQQEQLKEQ
-491 AALNSSVALLTA
+491 EVISSSVAVSSATPLEKDSK
-503 PQGNLSQEMLAQ
+503 Q
-515 GMTTQG
+515 
-521 HLSGSQNLNAEAHLQ
+521 
-536 GNRQQ
+536 
-541 VNSGLVM
+541 
-548 AEPKIMFHGREI
+548 PKIVFRGKEI
-560 TQEDFDAIKQN
+560 TKDDFEALKQN
-571 TRSSLLAPVL
+571 TRRTLLAPVL

-614 MSVSSLLA
+614 MTISTLIE

-635 AELAHTVINN
+635 AELARTVINSK
-645 IDERASIDVERV
+645 DERASIYIERI
-657 DLRKA
+657 DLRQA
-662 IQGNSNADVLISGRD
+662 IKGSAPDDAIIVGRD

-683 KPNVKLQSTVTLQG
+683 KPDVKLQSTVTLQG

-705 TVRQGETLDQ
+705 TVRQGETLGD
-715 LLTRAG
+715 LLERAG

-744 KLLNQYAQD
+744 KLLNQYAAD

-760 KAFRAD
+760 KTFRAD
-766 GNFNSVISDPEKTL
+766 SNMGSVISDPDKTL
-780 KFVEEASNSKAL
+780 KFVEEASRSKAL
-792 GRMVVQLNRILKGD
+792 GRMVVQLNRILKD
-806 HSADFMLEDGDFLF
+806 ERSADFMLEDGDFLF

-839 YLLDDKLDVDDYL
+839 YLLDNKLDVDDYL

-876 YKPSSGYWFG
+876 YKPTSGYWFG
-886 NNHEDLKAGD
+886 NNHEELKAGD

>member
-1 MLKGYFSI
+1 MFKGYFSI
-9 AACVLASTLMSAAQA
+9 AAFILASTFASYSIA

-33 MFQSLPADQQQALAS
+33 MFQNLPADQQQALAS
-48 KYGITLPNGSSA
+48 KYGFSIPSS
-60 QSSEYNNPQVMAPRP
+60 SSSNKSPYENPQVIKPRAESSGA
-75 MVSERVLTEQQQA
+75 VSSNIEEQWLKKG
-88 EAEQQPQGLK
+88 EQEELK

-103 LFAGSPTTFAPV
+103 LFAGSPSTFAPIS
-115 GDVPV
+115 DVPV
-120 PADYTVGAGDE
+120 PANYTVGAGDE
-131 IVIQLFGKENNT
+131 IIVQLFGKENET

-148 NRAGIINFPSLGP
+148 NRAGTINFPSLGP
-161 VQVAG
+161 VNVAG
-166 MSFSDVRE
+166 MHFSDVRD
-174 SLNQRVKE
+174 SLTQRVKE

-194 KMRTMQVFVMGD
+194 ELRTMQVFVMGD
-206 AYKPGSYT
+206 AYKPGAYT

-228 GGFDESGALRN
+228 GGFGESGALRD
-239 IQLKRNGQVIRKLDM
+239 IQLKRDGKIIRKLDM
-254 YDLLLKGDARND
+254 YDLLIKGDASND
-266 VRLMPGDVVFIGP
+266 VRLLPDDVVLIGS
-279 VGNTISIDGEVNRPA
+279 VNDTVSIEGEINRPA
-294 IYEIKPGETYQQAI
+294 IYEVKAGETYQQLI
-308 HMAGGFTANAH
+308 QMAGGFTANAYVE
-319 RDQVEIKRYAA
+319 QLEIKRYASH
-330 KGARN
+330 GARE
-335 ALTLDFNQARDKQ
+335 ALTLDFNKTQDRQ
-348 TKVKDGDTVNVLTK
+348 SKVKNGDSIKILKK
-362 SEELTRYVQIEGDVR
+362 SEELTRYVQIEGDVH
-377 HPGFVEWKSGLRIA
+377 HPGYVEWRNGVRVADLFKS
-391 NLFQAVDTSFNSTAD
+391 VDSAFNSTAD
-406 VNYAVVVREVNPQRD
+406 VNYAVVVREINPQRD
-421 IEVFQINLANAI
+421 IEVFQLSLANAI
-433 LAPNSQDNLELQSRD
+433 LSPGSQDNLQLQSRD
-448 RVLVFNRFN
+448 RILVFNRFN
-457 NEDLDAFAEQEVTSK
+457 NEDLDTLATQEAVSK

-477 QAQQQAEQAQQKEQ
+477 QAQEQAELEQQKEQ
-491 AALNSSVALLTA
+491 EVMSSSVAVSHSEN
-503 PQGNLSQEMLAQ
+503 GMLNNQSATEQ
-515 GMTTQG
+515 
-521 HLSGSQNLNAEAHLQ
+521 AKPA
-536 GNRQQ
+536 
-541 VNSGLVM
+541 
-548 AEPKIMFHGREI
+548 KIIFRGKEI
-560 TQEDFDAIKQN
+560 TEEDFEKLKQN
-571 TRSSLLAPVL
+571 TRRTLLAPVL

-614 MSVSSLLA
+614 MTVSTLIE

-635 AELAHTVINN
+635 AELARTAINSA
-645 IDERASIDVERV
+645 DERAYIDVERI

-662 IQGNSNADVLISGRD
+662 IQGSVSDDAIIVGRD

-705 TVRQGETLDQ
+705 TVRQGETLSE
-715 LLTRAG
+715 LLERAG

-744 KLLNQYAQD
+744 KLLNQYAAD

-760 KAFRAD
+760 KTFRAD
-766 GNFNSVISDPEKTL
+766 SNMGSVISDPDKTL
-780 KFVEEASNSKAL
+780 KFVEEASRSKAL
-792 GRMVVQLNRILKGD
+792 GRMVVQLNRILKD
-806 HSADFMLEDGDFLF
+806 ERSADFMLEDGDFLF

-839 YLLDDKLDVDDYL
+839 YLLDNKLNVDDYL

-876 YKPSSGYWFG
+876 YKPTSGYWFG
-886 NNHEDLKAGD
+886 NNHEELKAGD

>member
-1 MLKGYFSI
+1 MFKGYFSI
-9 AACVLASTLMSAAQA
+9 AAFILASTFASYSMA
-24 QTPTPEQIK
+24 QTPTPEQMK
-33 MFQSLPADQQQALAS
+33 MFQNLPADQQKALAS
-48 KYGITLPNGSSA
+48 KYGFSIPSS
-60 QSSEYNNPQVMAPRP
+60 SSSNKSPYENPQVIQPRTEASSA
-75 MVSERVLTEQQQA
+75 VSSNIEEQWLKKG
-88 EAEQQPQGLK
+88 EQGELK

-103 LFAGSPTTFAPV
+103 LFAGSPSTFAPIS
-115 GDVPV
+115 DVPV
-120 PADYTVGAGDE
+120 PANYTVGAGDE
-131 IVIQLFGKENNT
+131 IIVQLFGKENET

-148 NRAGIINFPSLGP
+148 NRAGTINFPSLGP
-161 VQVAG
+161 VNVAG
-166 MSFSDVRE
+166 MHFSDVRD
-174 SLNQRVKE
+174 SLTQRVKE

-194 KMRTMQVFVMGD
+194 ELRTMQVFVMGD
-206 AYKPGSYT
+206 AYKPGAYT

-228 GGFDESGALRN
+228 GGFGESGALRD
-239 IQLKRNGQVIRKLDM
+239 IQLKRDGKIIRKLDM
-254 YDLLLKGDARND
+254 YDLLLKGDASND
-266 VRLMPGDVVFIGP
+266 VRLLPDDVVLIGS
-279 VGNTISIDGEVNRPA
+279 VNDTVSIEGEINRPA
-294 IYEIKPGETYQQAI
+294 IYEVRAGETYQQLI
-308 HMAGGFTANAH
+308 QMAGGFTANAH
-319 RDQVEIKRYAA
+319 VEQLEIKRYASH
-330 KGARN
+330 GARE
-335 ALTLDFNQARDKQ
+335 ALTLDFNKTQDRKS
-348 TKVKDGDTVNVLTK
+348 KVKNGDAIKILKK

-377 HPGFVEWKSGLRIA
+377 HPGYVEWRNGLRVA
-391 NLFQAVDTSFNSTAD
+391 DLFKSVDSAFNSTAD
-406 VNYAVVVREVNPQRD
+406 VNYAVVVREINPQRD
-421 IEVFQINLANAI
+421 IEVFQLSLANAI
-433 LAPNSQDNLELQSRD
+433 LSPGSQDNLQLQSRD
-448 RVLVFNRFN
+448 RILVFNRFN
-457 NEDLDAFAEQEVTSK
+457 NEDLDTLATQEAVVK

-477 QAQQQAEQAQQKEQ
+477 QAQEQAELEQQKEQ
-491 AALNSSVALLTA
+491 EVMSSSVAVSHSANDTLNN
-503 PQGNLSQEMLAQ
+503 PS
-515 GMTTQG
+515 TTGQ
-521 HLSGSQNLNAEAHLQ
+521 AKPA
-536 GNRQQ
+536 
-541 VNSGLVM
+541 
-548 AEPKIMFHGREI
+548 KIIFRGKEI
-560 TQEDFDAIKQN
+560 TEEDFEKLKQN
-571 TRSSLLAPVL
+571 TRRTLLAPVL

-614 MSVSSLLA
+614 MTVSTLIE

-635 AELAHTVINN
+635 AELARTAINSA
-645 IDERASIDVERV
+645 DERAYIDVERI

-662 IQGNSNADVLISGRD
+662 IQGSVSDDAIIVGRD

-705 TVRQGETLDQ
+705 TVRQGETLNE
-715 LLTRAG
+715 LLERAG

-744 KLLNQYAQD
+744 KLLNQYAAD
-753 MRAETAK
+753 MRKETAK
-760 KAFRAD
+760 KTFRAD
-766 GNFNSVISDPEKTL
+766 SNMGSVISDPEKTL
-780 KFVEEASNSKAL
+780 AFVEEASRSKAL
-792 GRMVVQLNRILKGD
+792 GRMVVQLNRILKGER
-806 HSADFMLEDGDFLF
+806 SADFMLEDGDFLF

-839 YLLDDKLDVDDYL
+839 YLLDNKLDVNDYL

-876 YKPSSGYWFG
+876 YKPTSGYWFG
-886 NNHEDLKAGD
+886 NNHEELKAGD

>member
-9 AACVLASTLMSAAQA
+9 GACILASLFAPLTNAL
-24 QTPTPEQIK
+24 TPTPEQIQ
-33 MFQSLPADQQQALAS
+33 MFQNLPADQQQALAS
-48 KYGITLPNGSSA
+48 KYGISIPSGASS
-60 QSSEYNNPQVMAPRP
+60 QPSSYQNPQVIEQRP
-75 MVSERVLTEQQQA
+75 VTSSATEVKVNDA
-88 EAEQQPQGLK
+88 EKDEQGLK

-103 LFAGSPTTFAPV
+103 LFAGSPTTFAPIS
-115 GDVPV
+115 DVPV

-131 IVIQLFGKENNT
+131 IVIQLFGKENTT

-166 MSFSDVRE
+166 MTFSDVRD

-194 KMRTMQVFVMGD
+194 EMRTMQVFVMGD
-206 AYKPGSYT
+206 AYKPGAYT

-228 GGFDESGALRN
+228 GGFSESGALRN
-239 IQLKRNGQVIRKLDM
+239 VQLKRNGQVIRKLDM

-266 VRLMPGDVVFIGP
+266 IRLLPGDVVFIGAL
-279 VGNTISIDGEVNRPA
+279 GNTISIDGEVNRPA
-294 IYEIKPGETYQQAI
+294 IYEIKPGETYKQAI
-308 HMAGGFTANAH
+308 QMAGGFTANAYS
-319 RDQVEIKRYAA
+319 DQIEVKRYAA
-330 KGARN
+330 KGARD
-335 ALTLDFNQARDKQ
+335 ALTLNFSQSHDQQ
-348 TKVKDGDTVNVLTK
+348 TKVRDGDAVNVLK
-362 SEELTRYVQIEGDVR
+362 KNEELTRYVQIEGDVR
-377 HPGFVEWKSGLRIA
+377 HSGYIEWKSGLRIA
-391 NLFQAVDTSFNSTAD
+391 DLFQSVDTSFNSTAD
-406 VNYAVVVREVNPQRD
+406 VSYAIVVREINPQRD
-421 IEVFQINLANAI
+421 IEVYQVNLANAI
-433 LAPNSQDNLELQSRD
+433 LSPTSKDNLKLNSRD

-457 NEDLDAFAEQEVTSK
+457 NEDLDTLADQETVSK

-477 QAQQQAEQAQQKEQ
+477 QAQLQAQQEQLKEQ
-491 AALNSSVALLTA
+491 EVMSSSVAVSSAT
-503 PQGNLSQEMLAQ
+503 PIEKDSKQ
-515 GMTTQG
+515 
-521 HLSGSQNLNAEAHLQ
+521 
-536 GNRQQ
+536 
-541 VNSGLVM
+541 
-548 AEPKIMFHGREI
+548 PKIVFRGKEI
-560 TQEDFDAIKQN
+560 TKDDFEALKQN
-571 TRSSLLAPVL
+571 TRRTLLAPVL

-614 MSVSSLLA
+614 MTISTLIE

-635 AELAHTVINN
+635 AELARTVINSK
-645 IDERASIDVERV
+645 DERASIDVERI
-657 DLRKA
+657 DLRQA
-662 IQGNSNADVLISGRD
+662 IQGSTADDAIIVGRD

-705 TVRQGETLDQ
+705 TVRQGETLGE
-715 LLTRAG
+715 LLERAG

-744 KLLNQYAQD
+744 KLLNQYAAD

-760 KAFRAD
+760 KTFRAD
-766 GNFNSVISDPEKTL
+766 SNMGSVISDPDKTL
-780 KFVEEASNSKAL
+780 KFVEEASRSKAL
-792 GRMVVQLNRILKGD
+792 GRMVVQLSRILKD
-806 HSADFMLEDGDFLF
+806 ERSADFMLEDGDFLF

-839 YLLDDKLDVDDYL
+839 YLLDNKLDVDDYL

-876 YKPSSGYWFG
+876 YKPTSGYWFG
-886 NNHEDLKAGD
+886 NNHEELKAGD

>member
-9 AACVLASTLMSAAQA
+9 GACILASLFAPLTNA
-24 QTPTPEQIK
+24 QTPTPEQIQ
-33 MFQSLPADQQQALAS
+33 MFQNLPADQQQALAS
-48 KYGITLPNGSSA
+48 KYGISIPSGASS
-60 QSSEYNNPQVMAPRP
+60 QPSSYQNPQVVEQRP
-75 MVSERVLTEQQQA
+75 VTSSATEVKVNDA
-88 EAEQQPQGLK
+88 EKDEQGLK

-103 LFAGSPTTFAPV
+103 LFAGSPTTFAPIS
-115 GDVPV
+115 DVPV

-131 IVIQLFGKENNT
+131 IVIQLFGKENTT

-166 MSFSDVRE
+166 MTFSDVRD

-194 KMRTMQVFVMGD
+194 EMRTMQVFVMGD
-206 AYKPGSYT
+206 AYKPGAYT

-228 GGFDESGALRN
+228 GGFSESGALRN
-239 IQLKRNGQVIRKLDM
+239 VQLKRNGQVIRKLDM

-266 VRLMPGDVVFIGP
+266 IRLLPGDVVFIGAL
-279 VGNTISIDGEVNRPA
+279 GNTISIDGEVNRPA
-294 IYEIKPGETYQQAI
+294 IYEIKPGETYKQAI
-308 HMAGGFTANAH
+308 QMAGGFTANAYS
-319 RDQVEIKRYAA
+319 DQIEVKRYAA
-330 KGARN
+330 KGARD
-335 ALTLDFNQARDKQ
+335 ALTLNFSQSHDQQ
-348 TKVKDGDTVNVLTK
+348 TKVKDGDAVHVLK
-362 SEELTRYVQIEGDVR
+362 KNEELTRYVQIEGDVR
-377 HPGFVEWKSGLRIA
+377 HPGYIEWKSGLRIA
-391 NLFQAVDTSFNSTAD
+391 DLFQSVDTSFNSTAD
-406 VNYAVVVREVNPQRD
+406 VSYAVVVREINPQRD
-421 IEVFQINLANAI
+421 IEVYQVNLANAI
-433 LAPNSQDNLELQSRD
+433 LSPTSKDNLKLNSRD

-457 NEDLDAFAEQEVTSK
+457 NEDLDTLADQETVSK

-477 QAQQQAEQAQQKEQ
+477 QAQLQAQQEQLKEQ
-491 AALNSSVALLTA
+491 EVMSSSVAVSSAT
-503 PQGNLSQEMLAQ
+503 PIEKDSKQ
-515 GMTTQG
+515 
-521 HLSGSQNLNAEAHLQ
+521 
-536 GNRQQ
+536 
-541 VNSGLVM
+541 
-548 AEPKIMFHGREI
+548 PKIVFRGKEI
-560 TQEDFDAIKQN
+560 TKDDFEALKQN
-571 TRSSLLAPVL
+571 TRRTLLAPVL

-614 MSVSSLLA
+614 MTISTLIE

-635 AELAHTVINN
+635 AELARTVINSK
-645 IDERASIDVERV
+645 DERASIDVERI
-657 DLRKA
+657 DLRQA
-662 IQGNSNADVLISGRD
+662 IQGSIADDAIIVGRD

-705 TVRQGETLDQ
+705 TVRQGETLGE
-715 LLTRAG
+715 LLQRAG

-744 KLLNQYAQD
+744 KLLNQYAAD

-760 KAFRAD
+760 KTFRAD
-766 GNFNSVISDPEKTL
+766 SNMGSVISDPDKTL
-780 KFVEEASNSKAL
+780 KFVEEASRSKAL
-792 GRMVVQLNRILKGD
+792 GRMVVQLNRILKD
-806 HSADFMLEDGDFLF
+806 ERSADFMLEDGDFLF

-839 YLLDDKLDVDDYL
+839 YLLDNKLDVDDYL

-876 YKPSSGYWFG
+876 YKPTSGYWFG
-886 NNHEDLKAGD
+886 NNHEELKAGD

>member
-9 AACVLASTLMSAAQA
+9 GACILASLFAPLTNA
-24 QTPTPEQIK
+24 QTPTPEQIQ
-33 MFQSLPADQQQALAS
+33 MFQNLPADQQQALAS
-48 KYGITLPNGSSA
+48 KYGISIPSGASS
-60 QSSEYNNPQVMAPRP
+60 QPSSYQNPQVIEQRP
-75 MVSERVLTEQQQA
+75 VTSSATEVKVNDA
-88 EAEQQPQGLK
+88 EKDEQGLK

-103 LFAGSPTTFAPV
+103 LFAGSPTTFAPIS
-115 GDVPV
+115 DVPV

-131 IVIQLFGKENNT
+131 IVIQLFGKENTT

-166 MSFSDVRE
+166 MTFSDVRD

-182 QMIGVRSDISLG
+182 QMIGVRCDISLG
-194 KMRTMQVFVMGD
+194 EMRTMQVFVMGD
-206 AYKPGSYT
+206 AYKPGAYT

-228 GGFDESGALRN
+228 GGFSESGALRN
-239 IQLKRNGQVIRKLDM
+239 VQLKRNGQVIRKLDM

-266 VRLMPGDVVFIGP
+266 IRLLPGDVVFIGAL
-279 VGNTISIDGEVNRPA
+279 GNTISIDGEVNRPA
-294 IYEIKPGETYQQAI
+294 IYEIKQGETYKQAI
-308 HMAGGFTANAH
+308 QMAGGFTANAYS
-319 RDQVEIKRYAA
+319 DQIEVKRYAA
-330 KGARN
+330 KGARD
-335 ALTLDFNQARDKQ
+335 ALTLNFSQSHDQQ
-348 TKVKDGDTVNVLTK
+348 TKVKDGDAVDVLKK

-377 HPGFVEWKSGLRIA
+377 HPGYIEWKSGLRIA
-391 NLFQAVDTSFNSTAD
+391 DLFQSVDTSFNSTAD
-406 VNYAVVVREVNPQRD
+406 VSYAVVVREINPQRD
-421 IEVFQINLANAI
+421 IEVYQVNLANAI
-433 LAPNSQDNLELQSRD
+433 LSPTSKDNLKLNSRD

-457 NEDLDAFAEQEVTSK
+457 NEDLDTLADQQTVTK

-477 QAQQQAEQAQQKEQ
+477 QAQLQAQQEQLKEQ
-491 AALNSSVALLTA
+491 EVMSSSVAVSSAASLEKDSK
-503 PQGNLSQEMLAQ
+503 Q
-515 GMTTQG
+515 
-521 HLSGSQNLNAEAHLQ
+521 
-536 GNRQQ
+536 
-541 VNSGLVM
+541 
-548 AEPKIMFHGREI
+548 PKIVFRGKEI
-560 TQEDFDAIKQN
+560 TKDDFEALKQN
-571 TRSSLLAPVL
+571 TRRTLLAPVL

-614 MSVSSLLA
+614 MTISTLIE

-635 AELAHTVINN
+635 AELARTVINSK
-645 IDERASIDVERV
+645 DERASIDVERI
-657 DLRKA
+657 DLRQA
-662 IQGNSNADVLISGRD
+662 IKGSTADDAIIVGRD

-705 TVRQGETLDQ
+705 TVRQGETLGE
-715 LLTRAG
+715 LLERAG

-744 KLLNQYAQD
+744 KLLNEYAAD

-760 KAFRAD
+760 KTFRAD
-766 GNFNSVISDPEKTL
+766 SNMGSVISDPDKTL
-780 KFVEEASNSKAL
+780 KFVEEASRSKAL
-792 GRMVVQLNRILKGD
+792 GRMVVQLNRILKD
-806 HSADFMLEDGDFLF
+806 ERSADFMLEDGDFLF

-839 YLLDDKLDVDDYL
+839 YLLDNKLDVDDYL

-876 YKPSSGYWFG
+876 YKPTSGYWFG
-886 NNHEDLKAGD
+886 NNHEELKAGD

>member
-1 MLKGYFSI
+1 MFKGYFSI
-9 AACVLASTLMSAAQA
+9 AAFILASTFASYSMA

-33 MFQSLPADQQQALAS
+33 MFQNLPADQQQALAS
-48 KYGITLPNGSSA
+48 KYGFSIPSS
-60 QSSEYNNPQVMAPRP
+60 SSSNKSPYENPQVIKPRAESSGA
-75 MVSERVLTEQQQA
+75 VSSNIEEQWLKKG
-88 EAEQQPQGLK
+88 EQEELK

-103 LFAGSPTTFAPV
+103 LFAGSPSTFAPIS
-115 GDVPV
+115 DVPV
-120 PADYTVGAGDE
+120 PANYTVGAGDE
-131 IVIQLFGKENNT
+131 IIVQLFGKENET

-148 NRAGIINFPSLGP
+148 NRAGTINFPSLGP
-161 VQVAG
+161 VNVAG
-166 MSFSDVRE
+166 MHFSDVRD
-174 SLNQRVKE
+174 SLTQRVKE

-194 KMRTMQVFVMGD
+194 ELRTMQVFVMGD
-206 AYKPGSYT
+206 AYKPGAYT

-228 GGFDESGALRN
+228 GGFGESGALRD
-239 IQLKRNGQVIRKLDM
+239 IQLKRDGKIIRKLDM
-254 YDLLLKGDARND
+254 YDLLLKGDASND
-266 VRLMPGDVVFIGP
+266 VRLLPDDVVLIGS
-279 VGNTISIDGEVNRPA
+279 VNDTVSIEGEINRSA
-294 IYEIKPGETYQQAI
+294 IYEVKTGETYQQLI
-308 HMAGGFTANAH
+308 QMAGGFTANAH
-319 RDQVEIKRYAA
+319 VEQLEIKRYASH
-330 KGARN
+330 GARE
-335 ALTLDFNQARDKQ
+335 ALTLDFNKTQDRQ
-348 TKVKDGDTVNVLTK
+348 SKVKNGDAIKILKK

-377 HPGFVEWKSGLRIA
+377 HPGYVEWHNGLRVA
-391 NLFQAVDTSFNSTAD
+391 DLFKSVDSAFNSTAD

-421 IEVFQINLANAI
+421 IEVFQLSLANAI
-433 LAPNSQDNLELQSRD
+433 LSPGSPDNLQLQSRD
-448 RVLVFNRFN
+448 RILVFNRFN
-457 NEDLDAFAEQEVTSK
+457 NEDLDTLATQEAVSK

-477 QAQQQAEQAQQKEQ
+477 QAQEQAELEQQKEQ
-491 AALNSSVALLTA
+491 EVMSSSVAVSHSEN
-503 PQGNLSQEMLAQ
+503 GMLNNQ
-515 GMTTQG
+515 NTTE
-521 HLSGSQNLNAEAHLQ
+521 LAKPA
-536 GNRQQ
+536 
-541 VNSGLVM
+541 
-548 AEPKIMFHGREI
+548 KIIFRGKEI
-560 TQEDFDAIKQN
+560 TEEDFEKLKQN
-571 TRSSLLAPVL
+571 TRRTLLAPVL

-614 MSVSSLLA
+614 MKVSTLIE

-635 AELAHTVINN
+635 AELARTAINSA
-645 IDERASIDVERV
+645 DERAYIDVERI

-662 IQGNSNADVLISGRD
+662 IQGSASDDAIIVGRD

-705 TVRQGETLDQ
+705 TVRQGETLSE
-715 LLTRAG
+715 LLDRAG

-744 KLLNQYAQD
+744 KLLNQYAAD
-753 MRAETAK
+753 MRKETAK
-760 KAFRAD
+760 KTFRAD
-766 GNFNSVISDPEKTL
+766 SNIGSVISEPEKTL
-780 KFVEEASNSKAL
+780 AFVEEASRSKAL
-792 GRMVVQLNRILKGD
+792 GRMVVQLNRILKGER
-806 HSADFMLEDGDFLF
+806 SADFMLEDGDFLF

-839 YLLDDKLDVDDYL
+839 YLLDNKLDVDDYL

-886 NNHEDLKAGD
+886 NNKEGLKAGD